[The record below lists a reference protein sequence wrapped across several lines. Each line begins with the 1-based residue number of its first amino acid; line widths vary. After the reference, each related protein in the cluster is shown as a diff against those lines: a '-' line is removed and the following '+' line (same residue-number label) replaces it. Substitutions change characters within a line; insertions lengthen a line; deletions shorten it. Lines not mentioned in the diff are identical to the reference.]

1 MSKKTDL
8 NNIDTK
14 FDPKRVSKAGPENDL
29 LLDYESERVVAGRGG
44 LENTV
49 GYNLPPK
56 QNEIRYGKKVD
67 PQRRVHRYHGPGV
80 GLLVCVMLLLVVIA
94 CVGCGGAL
102 WAWDRY
108 AYPYVNLSLPEAFSL
123 ASEMYEVDPDKV
135 VTNPYDPEA
144 DLDSFYA
151 SFKEGMYLSA
161 DCDIT
166 IADIVNAVMPSEGEG
181 EESRVGDDVNAENPD
196 TGSDPLNALLE
207 RLEFDF
213 ERLDRKTNE
222 DLEKEVLEIGDKELA
237 AVLNEAM
244 QTAFEIDQ
252 LVEISQQYAIDFPNL
267 IKVEQVVID
276 GVESV
281 ARQDDTRVLATVS
294 VNIGDNIEGIARNAY
309 ENMLRPSLEESNPD
323 LANTLDG
330 MSGTIISVLSK
341 ILPKMLYLTVA
352 VYPNDPDRAAY
363 VTYNNVEDEGKQELI
378 DKLFQGQYLQMSDV
392 DVNLNGVLDPEENGV
407 SMSIPQIAGSI
418 VANTIA
424 SLNETIML
432 NFTNTEDS
440 NGVFQTK
447 PIEFMLSILGADNI
461 SQGQFLAIMRDVQVP
476 YDRMAAEYEKPEYSD
491 VTLAANLDKFIDGK
505 DANGNIIGTIETT
518 LTSKYYFNNIKKD
531 ANGDD
536 KRVLTAETL
545 FSSIENLMSE
555 DMIKQIEI
563 KNENWKDSDDYPDD
577 YRPDA
582 FKPSADY
589 NALPGLINGYLGTQT
604 EGGIA
609 GMPAKV
615 LKAAYLDNGTTEGAI
630 TLTIKADLLELV
642 KESLESEEGESD
654 PMADLVTQL
663 LPKAIYLNVN
673 YSLDGT
679 SEVTITIN
687 DVDEEYGDG
696 QSAADF
702 ETIFNLLALFGVNLE
717 METESGVIVIDNYDE
732 ICEMVGDTI
741 ASAFEELGMRLGGNL
756 EFKEDEVL
764 FPNIFQV
771 ISANQIFK
779 YSGQGDLGGMGPDE
793 FYDKYGISDEDLY
806 KILKAMYGYDAG
818 DLGADDLNAGIN
830 NVKSEL
836 DSKYYVTLAS
846 ENAEDLFNE
855 IIGLKEDFGKLRV
868 NNDDA
873 VGDEKARY
881 MVQDQRDTQ
890 DLYPLLDA
898 TDIAAL
904 IEGSGKLNMA
914 SISILTDTGITR
926 STIERDDADKDR
938 IVFEVTGKVN
948 AEADGA
954 SDAKMYAPLFPEKM
968 SVIVTITEG
977 ETEFETSVNLNGIE
991 DDLTT
996 KTMFFVARLSGNDMT
1011 KESVEEDVSEQINQA
1026 FDSLTSDG
1034 AVTLDIDGTN
1044 KNVRLGN
1051 VFEVA
1056 IAAIWEEE
1064 DGPIFEDSRP
1074 DELFRSTIKALWA
1087 GLDGYGQ
1094 ANGENIKALGYTE
1107 KIAPFYLEEAS
1118 IPGTEVTVKGNTRI
1132 SDAFIGSQFATED
1145 NMKQIADALGINY
1158 TNEETKEANISVA
1171 QTYILPANASNADQE
1186 GEADR
1191 YQAIVKHF
1199 DGTGLIVTNDNYGD
1213 MIFTLEL
1220 SREAFKGVTNEKGEL
1235 MMIDPNMMHFVPE
1248 SMYVSAGITISSEGL
1263 NSENVRLVVNTLTSR
1278 EQEVLIDMMSRF
1290 NIDIGK
1296 LFGGESGE
1304 GETSFAE
1311 QIANTTI
1318 VEITNEDLGDQ
1329 ISVVDINI
1337 PVTVGMLFGYVGGDS
1352 GDNTKFSSYIE
1363 TDLSRDEEYKDN
1375 YIYWDYTGD
1384 YSNVTEDDKDRFIN
1398 RVLPTVYNVGLGYLI
1413 YNLTETVEIPNIGG

>member
-29 LLDYESERVVAGRGG
+29 LLDYESERVVAGKGG

-56 QNEIRYGKKVD
+56 QSEIRYGKKVD

-94 CVGCGGAL
+94 CVGCGSAL

-166 IADIVNAVMPSEGEG
+166 IADIVNAVMPSKGEG

-213 ERLDRKTNE
+213 DRLDKQTNE

-252 LVEISQQYAIDFPNL
+252 LVEISEQYAIDFPNL

-309 ENMLRPSLEESNPD
+309 DNILRPQIAESKPD
-323 LANTLDG
+323 LAGTLDG
-330 MSGTIISVLSK
+330 MSGTIISVLKK
-341 ILPKMLYLTVA
+341 ILPDMLYLTVA
-352 VYPNDPDRAAY
+352 VYPNDTDRAAY

-407 SMSIPQIAGSI
+407 SMSIPQIAGGI

-476 YDRMAAEYEKPEYSD
+476 YDRMAEEYPDVDDGDEYSD
-491 VTLAANLDKFIDGK
+491 VALAANLDKFIDGEGVK
-505 DANGNIIGTIETT
+505 GT
-518 LTSKYYFNNIKKD
+518 LTSQYYFDNTD
-531 ANGDD
+531 ENGE
-536 KRVLTAETL
+536 RVLTAETL
-545 FSSIENLMSE
+545 FDNIQDLMSE
-555 DMIKQIEI
+555 DMIKQIKI
-563 KNENWKDSDDYPDD
+563 ADKENWNKGDDYV
-577 YRPDA
+577 YDA
-582 FKPSADY
+582 DEFKPVADY

-615 LKAAYLDNGTTEGAI
+615 LKAAYLDNGTTKGAV
-630 TLTIKADLLELV
+630 TLTIKADLLALV
-642 KESLESEEGESD
+642 EESLGGEEEGESD

-741 ASAFEELGMRLGGNL
+741 ASAFDELGVRLGGTL
-756 EFKEDEVL
+756 EFTKDNVL

-771 ISANQIFK
+771 ISANEIFS
-779 YSGQGDLGGMGPDE
+779 YSYDPQLAEEMTKEEFEETYAIDDE
-793 FYDKYGISDEDLY
+793 QLY
-806 KILKAMYGYDAG
+806 TILDAMYGYETTG
-818 DLGADDLNAGIN
+818 SDLGEDIA
-830 NVKSEL
+830 NVKSQL
-836 DSKYYVTLAS
+836 DKKYYVNLTS
-846 ENAEDLFNE
+846 ENAEGLFDE
-855 IIGLKEDFGKLRV
+855 IKTLKTNLGKLRV
-868 NNDDA
+868 SSDGVQD
-873 VGDEKARY
+873 GKTY
-881 MVQDQRDTQ
+881 MVQDTTPIG
-890 DLYPLLDA
+890 DLDPLFNA

-904 IEGSGKLNMA
+904 IKGSGKLDMA
-914 SISILTDTGITR
+914 SISLLTDTVITS
-926 STIERDDADKDR
+926 STIENVGGKDR
-938 IVFEVTGKVN
+938 IVFEVTGEVN
-948 AEADGA
+948 AEAEGVDPSA
-954 SDAKMYAPLFPEKM
+954 AKYKPLFPTNM
-968 SVIVTITEG
+968 SVFVTITEG
-977 ETEFETSVNLNGIE
+977 ATEFETSVNLNGIE
-991 DDLTT
+991 DDLMT
-996 KTMFFVARLSGNDMT
+996 KTMFFVARLSGKNDMT
-1011 KESVEEDVSEQINQA
+1011 KESVEEDISTDINDA
-1026 FDSLTSDG
+1026 FDSLTSGG

-1056 IAAIWEEE
+1056 TAAIWEEE
-1064 DGPIFEDSRP
+1064 DGTISKDRP
-1074 DELFRSTIKALWA
+1074 SDEVFRSTIKALWA

-1094 ANGENIKALGYTE
+1094 ANGEDIKALGYTE
-1107 KIAPFYLEEAS
+1107 KIAPFSVDPIALRAD
-1118 IPGTEVTVKGNTRI
+1118 TRI
-1132 SDAFIGSQFATED
+1132 SDAFIGSQMATDE
-1145 NMKQIADALGINY
+1145 NMSNITDALGI
-1158 TNEETKEANISVA
+1158 TNKDAVSVY
-1171 QTYILPANASNADQE
+1171 QTYIVPSSGTPASPETGYSEEARYNAIKE
-1186 GEADR
+1186 
-1191 YQAIVKHF
+1191 YF
-1199 DGTGLIVTNDNYGD
+1199 DGTGLISGSGSGD
-1213 MIFTLEL
+1213 MLFTLRL
-1220 SREAFKGVTNEKGEL
+1220 GKEALNGVKNSEGEL
-1235 MMIDPNMMHFVPE
+1235 MSISENMQHFVPDF
-1248 SMYVSAGITISSEGL
+1248 MYVSAGITISEEGL
-1263 NSENVRLVVNTLTSR
+1263 NDVRVVINRLKEDEQNTL
-1278 EQEVLIDMMSRF
+1278 QDMLRRF
-1290 NIDIGK
+1290 GVDIAG
-1296 LFGGESGE
+1296 LFGGEDK
-1304 GETSFAE
+1304 TLAN
-1311 QIANTTI
+1311 QIAATPI
-1318 VEITNEDLGDQ
+1318 VKLTNEDAGVQVLPEEG
-1329 ISVVDINI
+1329 IT
-1337 PVTVGMLFGYVGGDS
+1337 VTVGNLFEYAGGTANGTRFVSAITDDLDGQDNSYDS
-1352 GDNTKFSSYIE
+1352 S
-1363 TDLSRDEEYKDN
+1363 
-1375 YIYWDYTGD
+1375 YIYWDYIGD
-1384 YSNVTEDDKDRFIN
+1384 YSGCDDPTKFESGNV
-1398 RVLPTVYNVGLGYLI
+1398 PTVYHVGLGYLYYRI
-1413 YNLTETVEIPNIGG
+1413 DLSGYVPGN

>member
-8 NNIDTK
+8 NNVETK

-29 LLDYESERVVAGRGG
+29 LLDYESERVVAGKGG

-56 QNEIRYGKKVD
+56 QQEIRYGKKVD

-80 GLLVCVMLLLVVIA
+80 GLLVCVMLMLVVIA
-94 CVGCGGAL
+94 CVACGGAL

-108 AYPYVNLSLPEAFSL
+108 AYPYVNLSLPEAVSL

-196 TGSDPLNALLE
+196 TGSDSLNALLE

-213 ERLDRKTNE
+213 DRLDTKTNE

-252 LVEISQQYAIDFPNL
+252 LAEISQQYAIDFPNL

-309 ENMLRPSLEESNPD
+309 DNILRPSIAESKPD
-323 LANTLDG
+323 LAGTLDG
-330 MSGTIISVLSK
+330 MSGTIISVLKK
-341 ILPKMLYLTVA
+341 ILPDMLYLTVA
-352 VYPNDPDRAAY
+352 VYPNDTDRAAY

-407 SMSIPQIAGSI
+407 SMSIPQIAGGI

-476 YDRMAAEYEKPEYSD
+476 YDRMAEEYPDADAGDAYSD

-505 DANGNIIGTIETT
+505 DANGNIIETT
-518 LTSKYYFNNIKKD
+518 LTNKYYFNNIKD
-531 ANGDD
+531 GE
-536 KRVLTAETL
+536 RVLKADTL
-545 FSSIENLMSE
+545 FESIENLMSE
-555 DMIKQIEI
+555 KMIAQITI
-563 KNENWKDSDDYPDD
+563 KDENWKDSGDYDD
-577 YRPDA
+577 PDA
-582 FKPSADY
+582 FKPVADY
-589 NALPGLINGYLGTQT
+589 NAIPGLINGYLGTQT

-615 LKAAYLDNGTTEGAI
+615 LKAAYLDNGTSEGAI
-630 TLTIKADLLELV
+630 TLTIKADLLKLV
-642 KESLESEEGESD
+642 KESLGGEEEGESD

-673 YSLDGT
+673 YSLDGA
-679 SEVTITIN
+679 SDVTITIN

-741 ASAFEELGMRLGGNL
+741 ATAFDELGVRLGGTL
-756 EFKEDEVL
+756 EFTKDNVL

-771 ISANQIFK
+771 ISANETFG
-779 YSGQGDLGGMGPDE
+779 YSNYEAQH
-793 FYDKYGISDEDLY
+793 GISQDKFEKEYAINDKELY
-806 KILKAMYGYDAG
+806 TILKAMYGYEAAG
-818 DLGADDLNAGIN
+818 DGAGLGTDITGVTEEL
-830 NVKSEL
+830 SE
-836 DSKYYVTLAS
+836 KYYVDLESTEAQPLLEELKTLKD
-846 ENAEDLFNE
+846 DLT
-855 IIGLKEDFGKLRV
+855 KLRV
-868 NNDDA
+868 S
-873 VGDEKARY
+873 GSEEGLTY
-881 MVQDQRDTQ
+881 MVQDETSLEQLNPQ
-890 DLYPLLDA
+890 FDA
-898 TDIAAL
+898 KDIAAL
-904 IEGSGKLNMA
+904 IKGSGKLDMKD
-914 SISILTDTGITR
+914 ISILTETVITK
-926 STIERDDADKDR
+926 STIDKDDDDKDR
-938 IVFEVTGKVN
+938 IVFEITGDVN
-948 AEADGA
+948 ADA
-954 SDAKMYAPLFPEKM
+954 SENAKKYARLFPEKM
-968 SVIVTITEG
+968 SVIVTITEEVTNTG
-977 ETEFETSVNLNGIE
+977 ADEAKELVTTYNLNGIE
-991 DDLTT
+991 DDLMK
-996 KTMFFVARLSGNDMT
+996 KTMFFIARLSDNKEMT
-1011 KESVEEDVSEQINQA
+1011 QESIATKIKTEIDDA
-1026 FDSLTSDG
+1026 FASLTSED
-1034 AVTLDIDGTN
+1034 TIELDIDGTDVN
-1044 KNVRLGN
+1044 GEGGHVVLSN
-1051 VFEVA
+1051 VFELATAV
-1056 IAAIWEEE
+1056 IWEEE
-1064 DGPIFEDSRP
+1064 DGTISKDRP
-1074 DELFRSTIKALWA
+1074 SDELFRSTIKALWA
-1087 GLDGYGQ
+1087 RLDGYGQ
-1094 ANGENIKALGYTE
+1094 ANGENIMKLGYTSA
-1107 KIAPFYLEEAS
+1107 IAPFNVNKATYSAD
-1118 IPGTEVTVKGNTRI
+1118 TRI
-1132 SDAFIGSQFATED
+1132 SDAFIGSQMASEE
-1145 NMKQIADALGINY
+1145 NMKQIIDELGI
-1158 TNEETKEANISVA
+1158 TKYDAVSMY
-1171 QTYILPANASNADQE
+1171 QTYILPGSGTPATSE
-1186 GEADR
+1186 LVTGYVEKDR
-1191 YQAIVKHF
+1191 YDEIIEYFK
-1199 DGTGLIVTNDNYGD
+1199 GTDLISGKGD
-1213 MIFTLEL
+1213 MLFTLKL
-1220 SREAFKGVTNEKGEL
+1220 GKDALNGVRNSDGEL
-1235 MMIDPNMMHFVPE
+1235 MSISKDMQHFVPDF
-1248 SMYVSAGITISSEGL
+1248 MYVSAGITISEGGL
-1263 NSENVRLVVNTLTSR
+1263 NDVRVVINRLKEDEQNTL
-1278 EQEVLIDMMSRF
+1278 QDMLIRF
-1290 NIDIGK
+1290 GVDIAG
-1296 LFGGESGE
+1296 LFGGEDK
-1304 GETSFAE
+1304 TLAN
-1311 QIANTTI
+1311 QIAATPI
-1318 VEITNEDLGDQ
+1318 VKLTNEDAGVQVLPEEG
-1329 ISVVDINI
+1329 IT
-1337 PVTVGMLFGYVGGDS
+1337 VTVGKLFEYAGGASNGTRFVSAITDDLD
-1352 GDNTKFSSYIE
+1352 GQDNSYESS
-1363 TDLSRDEEYKDN
+1363 
-1375 YIYWDYTGD
+1375 YIYWDYIGN
-1384 YSNVTEDDKDRFIN
+1384 YDKADPSKFESGTT
-1398 RVLPTVYNVGLGYLI
+1398 PKVYNVGLGYLYYQI
-1413 YNLTETVEIPNIGG
+1413 DFSSYVTGN

>member
-94 CVGCGGAL
+94 CVGCGSAL

-213 ERLDRKTNE
+213 DRLDTKTNE

-309 ENMLRPSLEESNPD
+309 DNILRPQIAESKPD
-323 LANTLDG
+323 LAGTLDG
-330 MSGTIISVLSK
+330 MSGTIISVLKK
-341 ILPKMLYLTVA
+341 ILPDMLYLTVA
-352 VYPNDPDRAAY
+352 VYPNDTDRAAY

-407 SMSIPQIAGSI
+407 SMSIPQIAGGI

-476 YDRMAAEYEKPEYSD
+476 YDRMAEQYPDVDDDDLYSD

-505 DANGNIIGTIETT
+505 DAKGNIIETT
-518 LTSKYYFNNIKKD
+518 LTNKYYFD
-531 ANGDD
+531 NGEDD
-536 KRVLTAETL
+536 ERVLTAKTL

-555 DMIKQIEI
+555 EMIARINI
-563 KNENWKDSDDYPDD
+563 KNENWNDSDDYPDD
-577 YRPDA
+577 YESGA

-589 NALPGLINGYLGTQT
+589 NAIPGLINGYLGTQT
-604 EGGIA
+604 EEGIA

-630 TLTIKADLLELV
+630 TLTIKADLLKLV
-642 KESLESEEGESD
+642 EESLGGEEEGESD

-741 ASAFEELGMRLGGNL
+741 ASAFDELGERLGGNL
-756 EFKEDEVL
+756 EFTEDNVR

-771 ISANQIFK
+771 ISANEIFG
-779 YSGQGDLGGMGPDE
+779 YSNYEAQQ
-793 FYDKYGISDEDLY
+793 GISQDKFEKEYAIDDKDLY
-806 KILKAMYGYDAG
+806 TILKAMYGYDAG
-818 DLGADDLNAGIN
+818 DLGANDLNAGIN

-836 DSKYYVTLAS
+836 DSKYYVTLTS
-846 ENAEDLFNE
+846 DNAEDLFNE
-855 IIGLKEDFGKLRV
+855 IIGLKEDFGKLRIS
-868 NNDDA
+868 
-873 VGDEKARY
+873 GSEEGLTY
-881 MVQDQRDTQ
+881 MVQDETSLEQ
-890 DLYPLLDA
+890 LNPKFDA
-898 TDIAAL
+898 KDIAAL
-904 IEGSGKLNMA
+904 IKGSGKLDMA
-914 SISILTDTGITR
+914 SISILTKTVITK
-926 STIERDDADKDR
+926 STIDKDVDDKDR
-938 IVFEVTGKVN
+938 IVFEVTGDVN
-948 AEADGA
+948 ADA
-954 SDAKMYAPLFPEKM
+954 SENAKKYEQLFPEKM
-968 SVIVTITEG
+968 SVIVTITEEVTNTG
-977 ETEFETSVNLNGIE
+977 ADEAKELATTYNLNGIE
-991 DDLTT
+991 DDLMT
-996 KTMFFVARLSGNDMT
+996 KTMFFIARLSGNRDMT
-1011 KESVEEDVSEQINQA
+1011 KENVEEDISEQIKEA
-1026 FDSLTSDG
+1026 FGSLTSDG

-1044 KNVRLGN
+1044 KNVMLGN

-1056 IAAIWEEE
+1056 TAAIWEE
-1064 DGPIFEDSRP
+1064 DGTISKDRP
-1074 DELFRSTIKALWA
+1074 SDDEFRSTIKALWA
-1087 GLDGYGQ
+1087 GLDGYDDKY
-1094 ANGENIKALGYTE
+1094 ANGAGIKDLNYDVETAKFSVNLRDLM
-1107 KIAPFYLEEAS
+1107 PNS
-1118 IPGTEVTVKGNTRI
+1118 VTVTGSTMI
-1132 SDAFIGSQFATED
+1132 SDAFIGSQLASEE
-1145 NMKQIADALGINY
+1145 NIGKIASALKVYSGGISLY
-1158 TNEETKEANISVA
+1158 QS
-1171 QTYILPANASNADQE
+1171 YILPVSGD
-1186 GEADR
+1186 EAESEYKER
-1191 YQAIVKHF
+1191 YDAIVSYFGKDGMQLIDDGSANLLFTFMMTKDAFELEETGNIAAFIPDEMYLSAAISATENSEIGDIKVSINNLDDTQLGYVAYVLEKAGYASGGEGQSAGVFGGDYAELAEEIKEIKLVELKKEEIVEKIPGYEIEGF
-1199 DGTGLIVTNDNYGD
+1199 DEGLIVRVKDLFSADGTMKFAYQITDDIAEEDQAENYIYQD
-1213 MIFTLEL
+1213 
-1220 SREAFKGVTNEKGEL
+1220 
-1235 MMIDPNMMHFVPE
+1235 
-1248 SMYVSAGITISSEGL
+1248 YVGRQVALGYLAYSYEDTF
-1263 NSENVRLVVNTLTSR
+1263 TLTS
-1278 EQEVLIDMMSRF
+1278 S
-1290 NIDIGK
+1290 
-1296 LFGGESGE
+1296 GGEGQ
-1304 GETSFAE
+1304 G
-1311 QIANTTI
+1311 
-1318 VEITNEDLGDQ
+1318 
-1329 ISVVDINI
+1329 
-1337 PVTVGMLFGYVGGDS
+1337 
-1352 GDNTKFSSYIE
+1352 
-1363 TDLSRDEEYKDN
+1363 
-1375 YIYWDYTGD
+1375 
-1384 YSNVTEDDKDRFIN
+1384 
-1398 RVLPTVYNVGLGYLI
+1398 
-1413 YNLTETVEIPNIGG
+1413 

>member
-213 ERLDRKTNE
+213 DRLDRKTNE

-309 ENMLRPSLEESNPD
+309 DNILRPQIAESKPD
-323 LANTLDG
+323 LAGTLDG
-330 MSGTIISVLSK
+330 MSGTIISVLKK
-341 ILPKMLYLTVA
+341 ILPDMLYLTVA
-352 VYPNDPDRAAY
+352 VYPNDTDRAAY

-378 DKLFQGQYLQMSDV
+378 DKLFQGQYLQMTDV

-407 SMSIPQIAGSI
+407 SMSIPQIAGGI

-476 YDRMAAEYEKPEYSD
+476 YDRMAEEYPDADAGDAYSD
-491 VTLAANLDKFIDGK
+491 VALAANLDKFIDGEGVK
-505 DANGNIIGTIETT
+505 GT
-518 LTSKYYFNNIKKD
+518 LTSQYYFDNTD
-531 ANGDD
+531 ENGE
-536 KRVLTAETL
+536 RVLTAETL
-545 FSSIENLMSE
+545 FDNIQDLMSE
-555 DMIKQIEI
+555 DMIKQIKI
-563 KNENWKDSDDYPDD
+563 ANKENWNKGDDYV
-577 YRPDA
+577 YDA
-582 FKPSADY
+582 DEFKPVADY

-615 LKAAYLDNGTTEGAI
+615 LKAAYLDNGTTGAI
-630 TLTIKADLLELV
+630 TLTIKADLLALV
-642 KESLESEEGESD
+642 EESLGGEEEGESD

-741 ASAFEELGMRLGGNL
+741 ASAFDELGVRLGGNL
-756 EFKEDEVL
+756 EFTEDNVL

-771 ISANQIFK
+771 ISANEIFS
-779 YSGQGDLGGMGPDE
+779 YSYDPQLAEEMTKEE
-793 FYDKYGISDEDLY
+793 FEETYAIDDAELY
-806 KILKAMYGYDAG
+806 TILDAMYGYETTG
-818 DLGADDLNAGIN
+818 SDLGENIA

-836 DSKYYVTLAS
+836 DKKYYVNLTS
-846 ENAEDLFNE
+846 ENAEGLFEE
-855 IIGLKEDFGKLRV
+855 IEGLKTHLGKLRI
-868 NNDDA
+868 NNDGA
-873 VGDEKARY
+873 VGDDKARY
-881 MVQDQRDTQ
+881 MVQDSRETK
-890 DLYPLLDA
+890 DLYPLLNA

-904 IEGSGKLNMA
+904 IKGSRKLDMA
-914 SISILTDTGITR
+914 SISILTETVITS
-926 STIERDDADKDR
+926 STIENVGGKDR
-938 IVFEVTGKVN
+938 IVFEVTGTVN
-948 AEADGA
+948 AEAEGVDPSA
-954 SDAKMYAPLFPEKM
+954 AKYKPLFPTNM
-968 SVIVTITEG
+968 SVFVTITEG

-991 DDLTT
+991 DDLMT
-996 KTMFFVARLSGNDMT
+996 KTMFFVARLSGNRDMT
-1011 KESVEEDVSEQINQA
+1011 KKNVEEDISTDINDA

-1056 IAAIWEEE
+1056 TAAIWEEE
-1064 DGPIFEDSRP
+1064 DGTISDARP
-1074 DELFRSTIKALWA
+1074 SDVLFRSTIKALWA

-1094 ANGENIKALGYTE
+1094 ANGEDIKALGYTAR
-1107 KIAPFYLEEAS
+1107 IAPFYLETADLS
-1118 IPGTEVTVKGNTRI
+1118 GTEVTVKGNTRI

-1145 NMKQIADALGINY
+1145 NMTKIAEALGINY
-1158 TNEETKEANISVA
+1158 TNEETGEANISVA

-1191 YQAIVKHF
+1191 YQAIVDHF
-1199 DGTGLIVTNDNYGD
+1199 GGTGLIVTDEYGD
-1213 MIFTLEL
+1213 MIFTLKL
-1220 SREAFKGVTNEKGEL
+1220 SQEAFKGVTNEDGEL
-1235 MMIDPNMMHFVPE
+1235 MTIDPNMMHFVPE
-1248 SMYVSAGITISSEGL
+1248 SMYISAGITISSEGL
-1263 NSENVRLVVNTLTSR
+1263 SSENVRLVVNTLTSG

-1318 VEITNEDLGDQ
+1318 VEITSADVPQLG
-1329 ISVVDINI
+1329 SYSI
-1337 PVTVGMLFGYVGGDS
+1337 PVTVGMLFGYVGGDN
-1352 GDNTKFSSYIE
+1352 GDNTKFSSHIE
-1363 TDLSRDEEYKDN
+1363 TDLSTEEKYKDN
-1375 YIYWDYTGD
+1375 YIWWDYTGD
-1384 YSNVTEDDKDRFIN
+1384 YSNVTEDDKDRFVGG
-1398 RVLPTVYNVGLGYLI
+1398 VLPTDVKQVGLGYLI
-1413 YNLTETVEIPNIGG
+1413 YNLTETVDIPNIGG

>member
-29 LLDYESERVVAGRGG
+29 LLDYESERVVAGKGG

-56 QNEIRYGKKVD
+56 QSEIRYGKKVD

-94 CVGCGGAL
+94 CVGCGSAL

-213 ERLDRKTNE
+213 DRLDKQTNE

-309 ENMLRPSLEESNPD
+309 DNILRPQIAESKPD
-323 LANTLDG
+323 LAGTLDG
-330 MSGTIISVLSK
+330 MSGTIISVLKK
-341 ILPKMLYLTVA
+341 ILPDMLYLTVA
-352 VYPNDPDRAAY
+352 VYPNDTDRAAY

-378 DKLFQGQYLQMSDV
+378 DKLFQGQYLQMTDV

-407 SMSIPQIAGSI
+407 SMSIPQIAGGI

-476 YDRMAAEYEKPEYSD
+476 YDRMAEEYPDADDGDAYSN
-491 VTLAANLDKFIDGK
+491 VTLAANLDKFIDGEGVK
-505 DANGNIIGTIETT
+505 GT
-518 LTSKYYFNNIKKD
+518 LTSQYYFDNTD
-531 ANGDD
+531 ETGA
-536 KRVLTAETL
+536 RVLTAETL
-545 FSSIENLMSE
+545 FDNIQDLMSE
-555 DMIKQIEI
+555 DMIKQIKI
-563 KNENWKDSDDYPDD
+563 ADKENWNKGDDYV
-577 YRPDA
+577 YDA
-582 FKPSADY
+582 DEFKPVADY

-642 KESLESEEGESD
+642 KESLGGEEKGESD

-741 ASAFEELGMRLGGNL
+741 ASAFDELGVRLGGNL
-756 EFKEDEVL
+756 EFTEDNVL

-771 ISANQIFK
+771 ISANEIFS
-779 YSGQGDLGGMGPDE
+779 YSYDPQLAEEMTKEE
-793 FYDKYGISDEDLY
+793 FEETYAIDDAELY
-806 KILKAMYGYDAG
+806 TILDAMYGYETTG
-818 DLGADDLNAGIN
+818 SDLGKDIA

-836 DSKYYVTLAS
+836 DKKYYVNLTS
-846 ENAEDLFNE
+846 VNAEGLLDE
-855 IIGLKEDFGKLRV
+855 IKTLKKNLGKLRV
-868 NNDDA
+868 SSNGVQD
-873 VGDEKARY
+873 GKTY
-881 MVQDQRDTQ
+881 MVQDTTPIG
-890 DLYPLLDA
+890 DLDPLLNA

-904 IEGSGKLNMA
+904 IKGSGKLDMA
-914 SISILTDTGITR
+914 SISILTETVITS
-926 STIERDDADKDR
+926 STIEKDDAGSKDR

-948 AEADGA
+948 AEAEGVDA
-954 SDAKMYAPLFPEKM
+954 SAAKYKPLFPEKM
-968 SVIVTITEG
+968 SVIVTITE
-977 ETEFETSVNLNGIE
+977 ETAQFDTSVNLNGIE
-991 DDLTT
+991 DDLMT
-996 KTMFFVARLSGNDMT
+996 KTMFFVARLSGKNDMT
-1011 KESVEEDVSEQINQA
+1011 KESVEEDISTDINDA
-1026 FDSLTSDG
+1026 FDSLTSGG

-1056 IAAIWEEE
+1056 TAAIWEEE
-1064 DGPIFEDSRP
+1064 DGTISDARP
-1074 DELFRSTIKALWA
+1074 SDVLFRSTIKELWA
-1087 GLDGYGQ
+1087 GLDGYDQ
-1094 ANGENIKALGYTE
+1094 ANGEDIKALGYTE
-1107 KIAPFYLEEAS
+1107 KIAPFSVNPIALSAD
-1118 IPGTEVTVKGNTRI
+1118 TRI
-1132 SDAFIGSQFATED
+1132 SDAFIGSQMATDE
-1145 NMKQIADALGINY
+1145 NMSNITDALGI
-1158 TNEETKEANISVA
+1158 TNKDAVSVY
-1171 QTYILPANASNADQE
+1171 QTYIVPGSGTPASSQNGYSE
-1186 GEADR
+1186 EAR
-1191 YQAIVKHF
+1191 YNEIKEYF
-1199 DGTGLIVTNDNYGD
+1199 DGTGLISGSGD
-1213 MIFTLEL
+1213 MLFTLRL
-1220 SREAFKGVTNEKGEL
+1220 GKDALNGVMNSEGEL
-1235 MMIDPNMMHFVPE
+1235 MSISENMQHFVPDF
-1248 SMYVSAGITISSEGL
+1248 MYVSAGITISEEGL
-1263 NSENVRLVVNTLTSR
+1263 NDVRVVINRLEQGEQNVL
-1278 EQEVLIDMMSRF
+1278 QDMLARF
-1290 NIDIGK
+1290 GVDIAG
-1296 LFGGESGE
+1296 LFGGEDTTLANKIA
-1304 GETSFAE
+1304 ETP
-1311 QIANTTI
+1311 I
-1318 VEITNEDLGDQ
+1318 VTLTQDEVAGLPAP
-1329 ISVVDINI
+1329 ISV
-1337 PVTVGMLFGYVGGDS
+1337 TVRDLFNYAGGTANGTRFVS
-1352 GDNTKFSSYIE
+1352 GITADLDGQDNSYESS
-1363 TDLSRDEEYKDN
+1363 
-1375 YIYWDYTGD
+1375 YIYWDYSGD
-1384 YSNVTEDDKDRFIN
+1384 YSGCDDPTKFESGNV
-1398 RVLPTVYNVGLGYLI
+1398 PTVYHVGLGYLYYSI
-1413 YNLTETVEIPNIGG
+1413 DFSSYVTGN

>member
-56 QNEIRYGKKVD
+56 QKEIRYGKKVD

-213 ERLDRKTNE
+213 DRLDTKTNE

-309 ENMLRPSLEESNPD
+309 DNILRPQIAESKPD
-323 LANTLDG
+323 LAGTLDG
-330 MSGTIISVLSK
+330 MSGTIISVLKK
-341 ILPKMLYLTVA
+341 ILPKTLYLTVA
-352 VYPNDPDRAAY
+352 VYPNDTDRAAY

-407 SMSIPQIAGSI
+407 SMSIPQIAGGI

-476 YDRMAAEYEKPEYSD
+476 YDRMAAEYPDVAAGDLYSD

-505 DANGNIIGTIETT
+505 DANGNIIETT
-518 LTSKYYFNNIKKD
+518 LTNKYYFNNIKD
-531 ANGDD
+531 EETGE
-536 KRVLTAETL
+536 RVLTAKTL

-555 DMIKQIEI
+555 EMIKQIEI
-563 KNENWKDSDDYPDD
+563 KKGNWKDSGGYYADE
-577 YRPDA
+577 
-582 FKPSADY
+582 FKPVADY

-604 EGGIA
+604 EEGIA

-615 LKAAYLDNGTTEGAI
+615 LKAAYLDNGTTKAV
-630 TLTIKADLLELV
+630 TLTIKADLLKLV
-642 KESLESEEGESD
+642 EESLGGEEEGESD

-687 DVDEEYGDG
+687 DVDEEYGAG

-741 ASAFEELGMRLGGNL
+741 ASAFEELGERLGGNL
-756 EFKEDEVL
+756 EFTEDNVL

-779 YSGQGDLGGMGPDE
+779 YSEQGDLGGMGPDE

-806 KILKAMYGYDAG
+806 KILKAMYGYEAG

-836 DSKYYVTLAS
+836 DSKYYVNLTS
-846 ENAEDLFNE
+846 ENAEGLFNE
-855 IIGLKEDFGKLRV
+855 IIGLKKDFSKLRV
-868 NNDDA
+868 NDDDA
-873 VGDEKARY
+873 VGDDKAKY
-881 MVQDQRDTQ
+881 MVQDPRETK

-904 IEGSGKLNMA
+904 IKGSGKLDMA
-914 SISILTDTGITR
+914 SISILTKTVITK
-926 STIERDDADKDR
+926 STIDKDVDGKDR
-938 IVFEVTGKVN
+938 IVFEVTGDVN
-948 AEADGA
+948 ADA
-954 SDAKMYAPLFPEKM
+954 SENAKKYEQLFPTNM

-991 DDLTT
+991 DDLMT
-996 KTMFFVARLSGNDMT
+996 KTMFFVARLSGKNDMT
-1011 KESVEEDVSEQINQA
+1011 KENVEEDISEQINQA
-1026 FDSLTSDG
+1026 FDLLTSDG

-1087 GLDGYGQ
+1087 GLDGYDQ
-1094 ANGENIKALGYTE
+1094 ANGEDIKALGYTE
-1107 KIAPFYLEEAS
+1107 RIAPFSVDPIALSAD
-1118 IPGTEVTVKGNTRI
+1118 TRI
-1132 SDAFIGSQFATED
+1132 SDAFIGSQMATDE
-1145 NMKQIADALGINY
+1145 NMSNITDALGI
-1158 TNEETKEANISVA
+1158 TNKGAVSVY
-1171 QTYILPANASNADQE
+1171 QTYIIPGSGTPASPE
-1186 GEADR
+1186 TGYSEEAR
-1191 YQAIVKHF
+1191 YNEIKEYF
-1199 DGTGLIVTNDNYGD
+1199 DGTGLISGSGD
-1213 MIFTLEL
+1213 MLFTLRL
-1220 SREAFKGVTNEKGEL
+1220 GKDALNGVMNSEGEL
-1235 MMIDPNMMHFVPE
+1235 MSISENMQHFVPDF
-1248 SMYVSAGITISSEGL
+1248 MYVSAGITISEEGL
-1263 NSENVRLVVNTLTSR
+1263 NDVRIVINRLDAD
-1278 EQEVLIDMMSRF
+1278 EQRVLQDMLARF
-1290 NIDIGK
+1290 GVDIAG
-1296 LFGGESGE
+1296 LFGGEDTTLADE
-1304 GETSFAE
+1304 
-1311 QIANTTI
+1311 IAATPI
-1318 VEITNEDLGDQ
+1318 VTLTQDEVTGLPEPIT
-1329 ISVVDINI
+1329 
-1337 PVTVGMLFGYVGGDS
+1337 VTVRALFDYAGGKDGGTRFASAITDDLKGQDS
-1352 GDNTKFSSYIE
+1352 SNNPEYESS
-1363 TDLSRDEEYKDN
+1363 
-1375 YIYWDYTGD
+1375 YIYWDYIGD
-1384 YSNVTEDDKDRFIN
+1384 YSNVTEDDKDRF
-1398 RVLPTVYNVGLGYLI
+1398 VGGELPTVYNVGLGYLYYSI
-1413 YNLTETVEIPNIGG
+1413 DLSGYVPGN

>member
-29 LLDYESERVVAGRGG
+29 LLDYESERVVAGKGG

-56 QNEIRYGKKVD
+56 EKEIRYGKKVD

-196 TGSDPLNALLE
+196 TGSDALNALLE

-252 LVEISQQYAIDFPNL
+252 LAEISQQYAIDFPNL

-309 ENMLRPSLEESNPD
+309 DNILRPQIAESKPD
-323 LANTLDG
+323 LAGTLDG
-330 MSGTIISVLSK
+330 MSGTIISVLKK

-352 VYPNDPDRAAY
+352 VYPNDTDSAAY

-476 YDRMAAEYEKPEYSD
+476 YDRMAEEYEKPEYSD
-491 VTLAANLDKFIDGK
+491 ATLAANLDKFIDGE
-505 DANGNIIGTIETT
+505 GVEGT
-518 LTSKYYFNNIKKD
+518 LTSQYYFNNIK
-531 ANGDD
+531 DD

-545 FSSIENLMSE
+545 FDNIQDLMSE

-563 KNENWKDSDDYPDD
+563 ADKENWNKGDDYV
-577 YRPDA
+577 YDA
-582 FKPSADY
+582 NEFKPVADY

-630 TLTIKADLLELV
+630 TLTIKADLLALV
-642 KESLESEEGESD
+642 EESLESEEGESD

-756 EFKEDEVL
+756 EFTEDNVL

-771 ISANQIFK
+771 ISANEIFSYSYDPELAESMTQQEFEEK
-779 YSGQGDLGGMGPDE
+779 YAIDDAE
-793 FYDKYGISDEDLY
+793 LY
-806 KILKAMYGYDAG
+806 TILDAMYGYETTG
-818 DLGADDLNAGIN
+818 SDLGDNIA

-836 DSKYYVTLAS
+836 DTKYYVNLTS
-846 ENAEDLFNE
+846 ENAEGL
-855 IIGLKEDFGKLRV
+855 LKEIKELKTNLGKLRI
-868 NNDDA
+868 NNDGAAD
-873 VGDEKARY
+873 DKTY
-881 MVQDQRDTQ
+881 MVQDNAEIG
-890 DLYPLLDA
+890 DLDPLLNA

-904 IEGSGKLNMA
+904 IKGSGKLNMA
-914 SISILTDTGITR
+914 RISILTDTVITS
-926 STIERDDADKDR
+926 STIDKDDADNKDR
-938 IVFEVTGKVN
+938 IVFEVTGEVN
-948 AEADGA
+948 REAEGVG
-954 SDAKMYAPLFPEKM
+954 KYKPLFPDYM

-977 ETEFETSVNLNGIE
+977 ETEFETSVNLNAIGDE
-991 DDLTT
+991 LMT
-996 KTMFFVARLSGNDMT
+996 KTMFFVARLSGKNDMT
-1011 KESVEEDVSEQINQA
+1011 KESVEEDISTDINDA

-1044 KNVRLGN
+1044 GNVRLGN

-1056 IAAIWEEE
+1056 TAAIWEEKDGTISE
-1064 DGPIFEDSRP
+1064 DRP
-1074 DELFRSTIKALWA
+1074 TDEVFRSTIKALWA
-1087 GLDGYGQ
+1087 GLDGYDQ
-1094 ANGENIKALGYTE
+1094 ANGEDIKALGYTAR
-1107 KIAPFYLEEAS
+1107 IAPFYLERYDLSAT
-1118 IPGTEVTVKGNTRI
+1118 GVTVTGNTRI

-1145 NMKQIADALGINY
+1145 NMKKIAGALGINY

-1171 QTYILPANASNADQE
+1171 QTYILPANADNADQD
-1186 GEADR
+1186 EADR
-1191 YQAIVKHF
+1191 YKAIVDYF
-1199 DGTGLIVTNDNYGD
+1199 DGTGLIVTDDYGD

-1220 SREAFKGVTNEKGEL
+1220 SQEAFKGVTNENGEV
-1235 MMIDPNMMHFVPE
+1235 MTIDPNMMHFVPE

-1263 NSENVRLVVNTLTSR
+1263 NSENVRLVVNTLTSD
-1278 EQEVLIDMMSRF
+1278 EQGVLIDMMSRF

-1311 QIANTTI
+1311 QIADTTI
-1318 VEITNEDLGDQ
+1318 VEITSADVPQLG
-1329 ISVVDINI
+1329 SYSI
-1337 PVTVGMLFGYVGGDS
+1337 PVTVGMLFGYVGGDN
-1352 GDNTKFSSYIE
+1352 GDNTKFSSHIK
-1363 TDLSRDEEYKDN
+1363 TDLSTEEKYKDN

-1384 YSNVTEDDKDRFIN
+1384 YTGVKEVDKDRF
-1398 RVLPTVYNVGLGYLI
+1398 VDSELPTGVKQVGLGYLI
-1413 YNLTETVEIPNIGG
+1413 YNLTETVDIPYIGG

>member
-56 QNEIRYGKKVD
+56 QKEIRYGKKVD

-94 CVGCGGAL
+94 CVGCGSAL

-213 ERLDRKTNE
+213 DRLDTKTNE

-309 ENMLRPSLEESNPD
+309 DNILRPQIAESKPD
-323 LANTLDG
+323 LAGTLDG
-330 MSGTIISVLSK
+330 MSGTIISVLKK
-341 ILPKMLYLTVA
+341 ILPDMLYLTVA
-352 VYPNDPDRAAY
+352 VYPNDTDRAAY

-392 DVNLNGVLDPEENGV
+392 DVNLNGVLDPEENG
-407 SMSIPQIAGSI
+407 IPQIAGGI

-476 YDRMAAEYEKPEYSD
+476 YDRMAAEYPDVDDDDAYSD

-630 TLTIKADLLELV
+630 TLTIKADLLALV
-642 KESLESEEGESD
+642 EESLGGEEEGESD

-818 DLGADDLNAGIN
+818 DLNAGIN

-836 DSKYYVTLAS
+836 DSKYYVNLTS
-846 ENAEDLFNE
+846 ENAEGLFNE
-855 IIGLKEDFGKLRV
+855 IIGLKEDFSKLRV

-873 VGDEKARY
+873 VGDDKARY
-881 MVQDQRDTQ
+881 MVQDPRETK

-926 STIERDDADKDR
+926 STIDKDVDGKDR
-938 IVFEVTGKVN
+938 IVFEVTGRFN
-948 AEADGA
+948 SEADGA
-954 SDAKMYAPLFPEKM
+954 SDAKMYAPLFPEEM

>member
-29 LLDYESERVVAGRGG
+29 LLDYESERVVAGKGG

-56 QNEIRYGKKVD
+56 QSEIRYGKKVD

-94 CVGCGGAL
+94 CVGCGSAL

-213 ERLDRKTNE
+213 DRLDTKTNE

-252 LVEISQQYAIDFPNL
+252 LAEISQQYAIDFPNL

-309 ENMLRPSLEESNPD
+309 DNILRPQIAESKPD
-323 LANTLDG
+323 LAGTLDG
-330 MSGTIISVLSK
+330 MSGTIISVLKK
-341 ILPKMLYLTVA
+341 ILPDMLYLTVA
-352 VYPNDPDRAAY
+352 VYPNDTDRAAY

-378 DKLFQGQYLQMSDV
+378 DKLFQGQYLQMTDV

-407 SMSIPQIAGSI
+407 SMSIPQIAGGI

-476 YDRMAAEYEKPEYSD
+476 YDRMAEEYPDVDDGDAYSN

-505 DANGNIIGTIETT
+505 DANGNDLKGT
-518 LTSKYYFNNIKKD
+518 LTSKYYFNNIK
-531 ANGDD
+531 DD

-545 FSSIENLMSE
+545 FDNIQDLMSE

-563 KNENWKDSDDYPDD
+563 ADKENWNKGDDYV
-577 YRPDA
+577 YDA
-582 FKPSADY
+582 DEFKPVADY

-615 LKAAYLDNGTTEGAI
+615 LKAAYLDNGTTKGAI
-630 TLTIKADLLELV
+630 TLTIKADLLALV
-642 KESLESEEGESD
+642 KESLGGEEEGESD

-741 ASAFEELGMRLGGNL
+741 ASAFDELGVRLGGTL
-756 EFKEDEVL
+756 EFTKDNVL

-771 ISANQIFK
+771 ISANEIFS
-779 YSGQGDLGGMGPDE
+779 YSYDPQLAEEMTKEE
-793 FYDKYGISDEDLY
+793 FEETYAIDDAELY
-806 KILKAMYGYDAG
+806 TILDAMYGYETTG
-818 DLGADDLNAGIN
+818 SDLGKNIA

-836 DSKYYVTLAS
+836 DKKYYVNLTS
-846 ENAEDLFNE
+846 ENAEGLLDE
-855 IIGLKEDFGKLRV
+855 IKTLKKNLGKLRV
-868 NNDDA
+868 SSNGVQD
-873 VGDEKARY
+873 GKTY
-881 MVQDQRDTQ
+881 MVQDRTPIG
-890 DLYPLLDA
+890 DLDPLLNA

-904 IEGSGKLNMA
+904 IKGSGKLDMA
-914 SISILTDTGITR
+914 SISILTETVITS
-926 STIERDDADKDR
+926 STIEKDDAGSKDR

-948 AEADGA
+948 PEAEGVDPSA
-954 SDAKMYAPLFPEKM
+954 AKYKPLFPTNM
-968 SVIVTITEG
+968 SVFVTITEITEG
-977 ETEFETSVNLNGIE
+977 ATEFETSVNLNGIE
-991 DDLTT
+991 DDLMT
-996 KTMFFVARLSGNDMT
+996 KTMFFVARLSGKNDMT
-1011 KESVEEDVSEQINQA
+1011 KESVEEDISTDINDA
-1026 FDSLTSDG
+1026 FDSLTSGG

-1056 IAAIWEEE
+1056 TAAIWEEE
-1064 DGPIFEDSRP
+1064 DGTISDARP
-1074 DELFRSTIKALWA
+1074 SDVLFRSTIKALWA
-1087 GLDGYGQ
+1087 GLGGYNQ
-1094 ANGENIKALGYTE
+1094 ANGEDIKALGYTA
-1107 KIAPFYLEEAS
+1107 KIAPFSVDPIALRAD
-1118 IPGTEVTVKGNTRI
+1118 TRI
-1132 SDAFIGSQFATED
+1132 SDAFIGSQMATD
-1145 NMKQIADALGINY
+1145 ANMGNITDALGI
-1158 TNEETKEANISVA
+1158 TNKDAVSVY
-1171 QTYILPANASNADQE
+1171 QTYIVPGSGTPASSQTGYSEEARYNAIKE
-1186 GEADR
+1186 
-1191 YQAIVKHF
+1191 YF
-1199 DGTGLIVTNDNYGD
+1199 DGTGLISEKGD
-1213 MIFTLEL
+1213 MLFTLRL
-1220 SREAFKGVTNEKGEL
+1220 GKEALNGVMNSEGEL
-1235 MMIDPNMMHFVPE
+1235 MSISENMQHFVPDF
-1248 SMYVSAGITISSEGL
+1248 MYVSAGITISEEGL
-1263 NSENVRLVVNTLTSR
+1263 NDVRVVINRLEQGEQNVL
-1278 EQEVLIDMMSRF
+1278 QDMLARF
-1290 NIDIGK
+1290 GVDIAG
-1296 LFGGESGE
+1296 LFGGEDMTLANKIA
-1304 GETSFAE
+1304 ETP
-1311 QIANTTI
+1311 I
-1318 VEITNEDLGDQ
+1318 VTLTQDEVAGLPAP
-1329 ISVVDINI
+1329 ISV
-1337 PVTVGMLFGYVGGDS
+1337 TVRDLFNYAGGTANGTRFVSAITDDLNGQDS
-1352 GDNTKFSSYIE
+1352 SNNPEYESS
-1363 TDLSRDEEYKDN
+1363 
-1375 YIYWDYTGD
+1375 YIYWDYIGD
-1384 YSNVTEDDKDRFIN
+1384 YEKADPSKFESSHV
-1398 RVLPTVYNVGLGYLI
+1398 PTVYHVGLGYLYYRI
-1413 YNLTETVEIPNIGG
+1413 DLSDYAPGN

>member
-29 LLDYESERVVAGRGG
+29 LLDYESERVVAGKGG

-56 QNEIRYGKKVD
+56 QKEIRYGKKVD
-67 PQRRVHRYHGPGV
+67 PERRVHRYHGPGV

-196 TGSDPLNALLE
+196 TGSDALNALLE

-252 LVEISQQYAIDFPNL
+252 LAEISQQYAIDFPNL

-309 ENMLRPSLEESNPD
+309 DNILRPQIAESKPD
-323 LANTLDG
+323 LAGTLDG
-330 MSGTIISVLSK
+330 MSGTIISVLKK

-352 VYPNDPDRAAY
+352 VYPNDTDSAAY

-378 DKLFQGQYLQMSDV
+378 DKLFQGQYLQMTDV

-476 YDRMAAEYEKPEYSD
+476 YDRMAEEYPDVEAGDAYSD

-505 DANGNIIGTIETT
+505 DANGNIIETT
-518 LTSKYYFNNIKKD
+518 LTNKYYFNNGE
-531 ANGDD
+531 GDE
-536 KRVLTAETL
+536 RVLTAETL
-545 FSSIENLMSE
+545 FSSIEKLMSE
-555 DMIKQIEI
+555 EMIDRINI
-563 KNENWKDSDDYPDD
+563 KNENWNDSDDYPDD
-577 YRPDA
+577 YKSGD

-589 NALPGLINGYLGTQT
+589 NAIPGLINGYLGTQT

-630 TLTIKADLLELV
+630 TLTIKADLLALV
-642 KESLESEEGESD
+642 EESLESEEGESD

-741 ASAFEELGMRLGGNL
+741 ASAFEEVGMRLGGGL
-756 EFKEDEVL
+756 EFTETAVM

-771 ISANQIFK
+771 ISANEIFG
-779 YSGQGDLGGMGPDE
+779 YSDYEAQQGITQDE
-793 FYDKYGISDEDLY
+793 FEEEYAIDDAELY
-806 KILKAMYGYDAG
+806 TILKAMYGYGTTTDDALEE
-818 DLGADDLNAGIN
+818 DIA

-836 DSKYYVTLAS
+836 DTKYYVNLTS
-846 ENAEDLFNE
+846 ENADDLFGE
-855 IIGLKEDFGKLRV
+855 IIGLKENLGKLRI

-873 VGDEKARY
+873 VDDGKERY
-881 MVQDQRDTQ
+881 MVQDPRDTQ
-890 DLYPLLDA
+890 DLYPLLNA
-898 TDIAAL
+898 KDIAAL
-904 IEGSGKLNMA
+904 IKGSGKLEMA
-914 SISILTDTGITR
+914 SISILTDTVITS
-926 STIERDDADKDR
+926 STIENVKDKDR

-948 AEADGA
+948 PEAEGNAA
-954 SDAKMYAPLFPEKM
+954 QYKPLFPEYM
-968 SVIVTITEG
+968 SVIVTITEVKTEG
-977 ETEFETSVNLNGIE
+977 ETEGKTEFETSVNLNAIGDE
-991 DDLTT
+991 LMT
-996 KTMFFVARLSGNDMT
+996 KTMFFVARLSGKNDMT
-1011 KESVEEDVSEQINQA
+1011 KENVEEDISKDINEA
-1026 FDSLTSDG
+1026 FGSLTSDG
-1034 AVTLDIDGTN
+1034 AVTLDVDGT
-1044 KNVRLGN
+1044 KGNVRLGN

-1056 IAAIWEEE
+1056 TAAIWEEK
-1064 DGPIFEDSRP
+1064 DGTISSERP
-1074 DELFRSTIKALWA
+1074 DDDLFRRTIKALWA
-1087 GLDGYGQ
+1087 GLDGYNQ
-1094 ANGENIKALGYTE
+1094 ANGENIMKLGYTSA
-1107 KIAPFYLEEAS
+1107 IAPFNVNIATYSAD
-1118 IPGTEVTVKGNTRI
+1118 TRI
-1132 SDAFIGSQFATED
+1132 SDAFIGSQMASSE
-1145 NMKQIADALGINY
+1145 NMGNITGALGI
-1158 TNEETKEANISVA
+1158 TNKEAVSVY
-1171 QTYILPANASNADQE
+1171 QTYIIPGSGTPASPQT
-1186 GEADR
+1186 GYSEAAR
-1191 YQAIVKHF
+1191 YNEIKEYF
-1199 DGTGLIVTNDNYGD
+1199 DGTGLISGSGSGD
-1213 MIFTLEL
+1213 MLFTLRL
-1220 SREAFKGVTNEKGEL
+1220 GKDALNGVKKPNSEDEL
-1235 MMIDPNMMHFVPE
+1235 MSISKDMQHFVPDDIF
-1248 SMYVSAGITISSEGL
+1248 VSAGITISEQGL
-1263 NSENVRLVVNTLTSR
+1263 NDVRIVINRLDADEQRVLQDMLARFGVDIAGLYGGEDTTLADKIAETPIVTLT
-1278 EQEVLIDMMSRF
+1278 EKEVSGLPEPISVTVR
-1290 NIDIGK
+1290 K
-1296 LFGGESGE
+1296 LFEYAGGTDGGTRFVSG
-1304 GETSFAE
+1304 
-1311 QIANTTI
+1311 
-1318 VEITNEDLGDQ
+1318 ITEDLGQ
-1329 ISVVDINI
+1329 
-1337 PVTVGMLFGYVGGDS
+1337 
-1352 GDNTKFSSYIE
+1352 DNSYESS
-1363 TDLSRDEEYKDN
+1363 
-1375 YIYWDYTGD
+1375 YIYWDYIGNYD
-1384 YSNVTEDDKDRFIN
+1384 GCDDFTKFESGQA
-1398 RVLPTVYNVGLGYLI
+1398 PTVYHVGLGYLYYSI
-1413 YNLTETVEIPNIGG
+1413 DLSSYVPGN

>member
-29 LLDYESERVVAGRGG
+29 LLDYESERVVAGKGG

-56 QNEIRYGKKVD
+56 QSEIRYGKKVD

-94 CVGCGGAL
+94 CVGCGSAL

-213 ERLDRKTNE
+213 DRLDKQTNE

-309 ENMLRPSLEESNPD
+309 DNILRPQIAESKPD
-323 LANTLDG
+323 LAGTLDG
-330 MSGTIISVLSK
+330 MSGTIISVLKK
-341 ILPKMLYLTVA
+341 ILPDMLYLTVA
-352 VYPNDPDRAAY
+352 VYPNDTDRAAY

-378 DKLFQGQYLQMSDV
+378 DKLFQGQYLQMTDV

-407 SMSIPQIAGSI
+407 SMSIPQIAGGI

-476 YDRMAAEYEKPEYSD
+476 YDRMAEEYPDVEAGDLYSD
-491 VTLAANLDKFIDGK
+491 VTLAANLDKFIDGEGVK
-505 DANGNIIGTIETT
+505 GT
-518 LTSKYYFNNIKKD
+518 LTSQYYFNNINE
-531 ANGDD
+531 AGE
-536 KRVLTAETL
+536 RVLTAETL
-545 FSSIENLMSE
+545 FDNIQDLMSE

-563 KNENWKDSDDYPDD
+563 ADKENWNKGDDYV
-577 YRPDA
+577 YDA
-582 FKPSADY
+582 DEFKPVADY

-615 LKAAYLDNGTTEGAI
+615 LKAAYLDNGTTKGAV
-630 TLTIKADLLELV
+630 TLTIKADLLALV
-642 KESLESEEGESD
+642 EESIGGEEEGESD

-741 ASAFEELGMRLGGNL
+741 ATAFDELGVRLGGTL
-756 EFKEDEVL
+756 EFTKDNVL

-771 ISANQIFK
+771 ISANEIFS
-779 YSGQGDLGGMGPDE
+779 YS
-793 FYDKYGISDEDLY
+793 YDPQLAEEMTKEKFEELY
-806 KILKAMYGYDAG
+806 AIDDAELYTILDAMYGYETTG
-818 DLGADDLNAGIN
+818 SDLEENIA

-836 DSKYYVTLAS
+836 DKKYYVNLTS
-846 ENAEDLFNE
+846 VNAEGLFDE
-855 IIGLKEDFGKLRV
+855 IETLKTNLGKLRV

-873 VGDEKARY
+873 VGDDKARY
-881 MVQDQRDTQ
+881 MVQDPREIE
-890 DLYPLLDA
+890 DLYPLLNA

-904 IEGSGKLNMA
+904 IKGSRKLDMA
-914 SISILTDTGITR
+914 SISILTETVITS
-926 STIERDDADKDR
+926 STIEKDDAGKDR
-938 IVFEVTGKVN
+938 IVFEVTGTVN
-948 AEADGA
+948 AEAEGVDSSA
-954 SDAKMYAPLFPEKM
+954 AKYKPLFPEKM
-968 SVIVTITEG
+968 SVIVTITEEVTNTG
-977 ETEFETSVNLNGIE
+977 ADEAKELATTYNLNGIE
-991 DDLTT
+991 DDLMT
-996 KTMFFVARLSGNDMT
+996 KTMFFVARLSGKNDMT
-1011 KESVEEDVSEQINQA
+1011 KENVEKDISTDINDA
-1026 FDSLTSDG
+1026 FGSLTSGG

-1056 IAAIWEEE
+1056 TAAIWEEK
-1064 DGPIFEDSRP
+1064 DGTISKDRP
-1074 DELFRSTIKALWA
+1074 SDEVFRSTIKALWA
-1087 GLDGYGQ
+1087 GLDGYDQ
-1094 ANGENIKALGYTE
+1094 ANGEDIKALGYTA
-1107 KIAPFYLEEAS
+1107 KIAPFSVNPIALRAD
-1118 IPGTEVTVKGNTRI
+1118 TRI
-1132 SDAFIGSQFATED
+1132 SDAFIGSQMATD
-1145 NMKQIADALGINY
+1145 ANMGNITGALGI
-1158 TNEETKEANISVA
+1158 TNKDAVSVY
-1171 QTYILPANASNADQE
+1171 QTYIVPGSGRPASSQTGYSEEARYNAIKE
-1186 GEADR
+1186 
-1191 YQAIVKHF
+1191 YF
-1199 DGTGLIVTNDNYGD
+1199 DGTGLISGSGD
-1213 MIFTLEL
+1213 MLFTLRL
-1220 SREAFKGVTNEKGEL
+1220 GKKALNGVMNSDGES
-1235 MMIDPNMMHFVPE
+1235 MSISEDMQHFVPDDLF
-1248 SMYVSAGITISSEGL
+1248 VSAGITISEEGL
-1263 NSENVRLVVNTLTSR
+1263 NDVRIVINRLEAE
-1278 EQEVLIDMMSRF
+1278 EQRVLQDMLARF
-1290 NIDIGK
+1290 GVDIAG
-1296 LFGGESGE
+1296 LFGGEDTTLADEIAETPIVTLTQDEVMGLPAPISVTVRDLFNYAGGTANGTRFVSG
-1304 GETSFAE
+1304 
-1311 QIANTTI
+1311 
-1318 VEITNEDLGDQ
+1318 ITADLGQ
-1329 ISVVDINI
+1329 
-1337 PVTVGMLFGYVGGDS
+1337 
-1352 GDNTKFSSYIE
+1352 DNSYESS
-1363 TDLSRDEEYKDN
+1363 
-1375 YIYWDYTGD
+1375 YIYWDYIGN
-1384 YSNVTEDDKDRFIN
+1384 YDKADPSKFESGK
-1398 RVLPTVYNVGLGYLI
+1398 PEVYHVGLGYLYYQI
-1413 YNLTETVEIPNIGG
+1413 DLSSYVPGN

>member
-29 LLDYESERVVAGRGG
+29 LLDYESERVVAGKGG

-56 QNEIRYGKKVD
+56 QSEIRYGKKVD

-94 CVGCGGAL
+94 CVGCGSAL

-213 ERLDRKTNE
+213 DRLDRQTNE

-309 ENMLRPSLEESNPD
+309 DNILRPQIAESKPD
-323 LANTLDG
+323 LAGTLDG
-330 MSGTIISVLSK
+330 MSGTIISVLKK
-341 ILPKMLYLTVA
+341 ILPDMLYLTVA
-352 VYPNDPDRAAY
+352 VYPNDTDRAAY

-378 DKLFQGQYLQMSDV
+378 DKLFQGQYLQMTDV

-407 SMSIPQIAGSI
+407 SMSIPQIAGGI

-476 YDRMAAEYEKPEYSD
+476 YDRMAEEYPDVDDGDLYSD
-491 VTLAANLDKFIDGK
+491 VTLAANLDKFIDGEGV
-505 DANGNIIGTIETT
+505 NGT
-518 LTSKYYFNNIKKD
+518 LTSQYYFDNTD
-531 ANGDD
+531 ENGE
-536 KRVLTAETL
+536 RVLTAETL
-545 FSSIENLMSE
+545 FDNIQDLMSE
-555 DMIKQIEI
+555 DMIKQIKI
-563 KNENWKDSDDYPDD
+563 ADKENWNKGDDYV
-577 YRPDA
+577 YDA
-582 FKPSADY
+582 DEFKPVADY

-615 LKAAYLDNGTTEGAI
+615 LKAAYLDNGTTGAI
-630 TLTIKADLLELV
+630 TLTIKADLLALV
-642 KESLESEEGESD
+642 EESLGGEEEGESD

-673 YSLDGT
+673 YALDGT
-679 SEVTITIN
+679 SDVTITIN

-741 ASAFEELGMRLGGNL
+741 ASAFDELGVRLGGTL
-756 EFKEDEVL
+756 EFTKDNVL

-771 ISANQIFK
+771 ISANEIFS
-779 YSGQGDLGGMGPDE
+779 YSYDPQLAEEMTKEE
-793 FYDKYGISDEDLY
+793 FEETYAIDDAELY
-806 KILKAMYGYDAG
+806 TILDAMYGYETTG
-818 DLGADDLNAGIN
+818 SDLGKDIA

-836 DSKYYVTLAS
+836 DKKYYVNLTS
-846 ENAEDLFNE
+846 ENAEGLFDE
-855 IIGLKEDFGKLRV
+855 IKTLKTNLGKLRV
-868 NNDDA
+868 SSDSVQD
-873 VGDEKARY
+873 GKTY
-881 MVQDQRDTQ
+881 MVQDTTPIG
-890 DLYPLLDA
+890 DLDPLFNA

-904 IEGSGKLNMA
+904 IKGSGKLDMA
-914 SISILTDTGITR
+914 SISILTETVITS
-926 STIERDDADKDR
+926 STIEKDDAGSKDR
-938 IVFEVTGKVN
+938 IVFEVTGTVN
-948 AEADGA
+948 AEAEGVDSSA
-954 SDAKMYAPLFPEKM
+954 AKYKPLFPEKM
-968 SVIVTITEG
+968 SVFVTITEG

-991 DDLTT
+991 DDLMT
-996 KTMFFVARLSGNDMT
+996 KTMFFVARLSGKNDMT
-1011 KESVEEDVSEQINQA
+1011 KESVEKDISTDINDA
-1026 FDSLTSDG
+1026 FDSLTSGG

-1056 IAAIWEEE
+1056 TAAIWEEE
-1064 DGPIFEDSRP
+1064 DGTISDKRP
-1074 DELFRSTIKALWA
+1074 SDVLFRSTIKELWA

-1094 ANGENIKALGYTE
+1094 ANGEKIKALGYTE
-1107 KIAPFYLEEAS
+1107 RIAPFSVNGLSAD
-1118 IPGTEVTVKGNTRI
+1118 TRI
-1132 SDAFIGSQFATED
+1132 SDAFIGSQMATEE
-1145 NMKQIADALGINY
+1145 NMNNITDALGI
-1158 TNEETKEANISVA
+1158 TNKDAVSVY
-1171 QTYILPANASNADQE
+1171 QTYIVPSSGTPASPETGYSEEARYNAIKE
-1186 GEADR
+1186 
-1191 YQAIVKHF
+1191 YF
-1199 DGTGLIVTNDNYGD
+1199 DGTGLISGSGSGD
-1213 MIFTLEL
+1213 MLFTLRL
-1220 SREAFKGVTNEKGEL
+1220 GKEALNGVKNSEGEL
-1235 MMIDPNMMHFVPE
+1235 MSISEDMQHFVPDDLF
-1248 SMYVSAGITISSEGL
+1248 VSAGITISEQGL
-1263 NSENVRLVVNTLTSR
+1263 NDVRIVINRLDAEEQSEQS
-1278 EQEVLIDMMSRF
+1278 EQSVLQDMLARF
-1290 NIDIGK
+1290 GVDIAG
-1296 LFGGESGE
+1296 LFGGEDTTLANKIAATPIVTLTEKEFSGLPE
-1304 GETSFAE
+1304 P
-1311 QIANTTI
+1311 
-1318 VEITNEDLGDQ
+1318 
-1329 ISVVDINI
+1329 ISV
-1337 PVTVGMLFGYVGGDS
+1337 TVRDLFNYAGGKDGGTRFVS
-1352 GDNTKFSSYIE
+1352 GITADLDGHESS
-1363 TDLSRDEEYKDN
+1363 
-1375 YIYWDYTGD
+1375 YIYWDYIGD
-1384 YSNVTEDDKDRFIN
+1384 YSGCDDPTKFEFGH
-1398 RVLPTVYNVGLGYLI
+1398 VPTVYHVGLGYLYYRI
-1413 YNLTETVEIPNIGG
+1413 DLSGYVPGN

>member
-29 LLDYESERVVAGRGG
+29 LLDYESERVVAGKGG

-56 QNEIRYGKKVD
+56 QKEIRYGKKVD

-108 AYPYVNLSLPEAFSL
+108 AYPYVNLNLPEAFSL

-252 LVEISQQYAIDFPNL
+252 LAEISEQYAIDFPNL

-309 ENMLRPSLEESNPD
+309 ENMLRPSLEESKPD

-330 MSGTIISVLSK
+330 MSGTIISVLKK
-341 ILPKMLYLTVA
+341 ILPDMLYLTVA
-352 VYPNDPDRAAY
+352 VYPNNPEQEAY

-378 DKLFQGQYLQMSDV
+378 DKLFQGQYLQMTDV

-407 SMSIPQIAGSI
+407 SMSIPQIAGGI

-476 YDRMAAEYEKPEYSD
+476 YDEMAEQYPDAEAGDAYSD

-505 DANGNIIGTIETT
+505 DANDNIIETT
-518 LTSKYYFNNIKKD
+518 LTNKYYFNNMKD
-531 ANGDD
+531 G

-555 DMIKQIEI
+555 EMIKQIKI
-563 KNENWKDSDDYPDD
+563 KNENWKDSEDYPDEYD
-577 YRPDA
+577 SGA

-589 NALPGLINGYLGTQT
+589 NAIPGLINGYLGTQM
-604 EGGIA
+604 EEGIA

-615 LKAAYLDNGTTEGAI
+615 LKAAYLDNGTQEGAI
-630 TLTIKADLLELV
+630 TLTIKADLLKLV
-642 KESLESEEGESD
+642 EESLGGEEEEGESD

-687 DVDEEYGDG
+687 DVDEEYGAG

-702 ETIFNLLALFGVNLE
+702 ETIFKLLALFGVNLE
-717 METESGVIVIDNYDE
+717 METENGVIVIDNYDE
-732 ICEMVGDTI
+732 ICDMVGDTI
-741 ASAFEELGMRLGGNL
+741 ASAFEELGERLGGNL
-756 EFKEDEVL
+756 EFTETAVS

-779 YSGQGDLGGMGPDE
+779 YSEQGDLGGMGPDE

-806 KILKAMYGYDAG
+806 YILRALYSYEAG
-818 DLGADDLNAGIN
+818 DYKAIDDIGHIT
-830 NVKSEL
+830 SEL
-836 DSKYYVTLAS
+836 ENKYYVELSAADAS
-846 ENAEDLFNE
+846 GLLEEISGIKNDFSKLNINGESVDGEYYMATDPRRAEELDPLFTPN
-855 IIGLKEDFGKLRV
+855 
-868 NNDDA
+868 
-873 VGDEKARY
+873 
-881 MVQDQRDTQ
+881 
-890 DLYPLLDA
+890 
-898 TDIAAL
+898 DIAAL
-904 IEGSGKLNMA
+904 INGSGELNMA
-914 SISILTDTGITR
+914 EGLSFLTDTEITE
-926 STIERDDADKDR
+926 SVMTTTEDGNHQLTLTIEGTLD
-938 IVFEVTGKVN
+938 E
-948 AEADGA
+948 EADSLPA
-954 SDAKMYAPLFPEKM
+954 DAKMYMPLFPDG
-968 SVIVTITEG
+968 VYVTVTIGFDGEG
-977 ETEFETSVNLNGIE
+977 NVATSYNLNGIE
-991 DDLTT
+991 TGRMT
-996 KTMFFVARLSGNDMT
+996 KMMFFIDRLSRYEDESDRLLEEALDDQINDGVN
-1011 KESVEEDVSEQINQA
+1011 EAFDQLSSGGDVSLTFTAEGVELGNIFSLATATIWKNDEGEIDEGRPTDQA
-1026 FDSLTSDG
+1026 FQD
-1034 AVTLDIDGTN
+1034 
-1044 KNVRLGN
+1044 
-1051 VFEVA
+1051 
-1056 IAAIWEEE
+1056 
-1064 DGPIFEDSRP
+1064 
-1074 DELFRSTIKALWA
+1074 TIQALWA
-1087 GLDGYGQ
+1087 GLDGYDDKY
-1094 ANGENIKALGYTE
+1094 ANGAGIKALNYDVETA
-1107 KIAPFYLEEAS
+1107 KFSVNLSDLTPNS
-1118 IPGTEVTVKGNTRI
+1118 VTVTGSTMI
-1132 SDAFIGSQFATED
+1132 SDAFIGSQLASEE
-1145 NMKQIADALGINY
+1145 NIGKIASALKVYSGGISLY
-1158 TNEETKEANISVA
+1158 QS
-1171 QTYILPANASNADQE
+1171 YILPVSGD
-1186 GEADR
+1186 EAESEYKER
-1191 YQAIVKHF
+1191 YDAIVSYFGKDGMQLIDDGSANLLFTFMMTKDAFELDETDNIAAFIPDEMYLSAAISATENSEIGDIKVSINNLDDTQLGYVAYVLEKAGYASGGEGQSAGVFGGDYAELAEEIKEIKLVELKKEEIVEKIPGQGVEIEGF
-1199 DGTGLIVTNDNYGD
+1199 DEGLIVKVKDLFSANGTMKFAYQITDDIAQEDPEGNYIYQD
-1213 MIFTLEL
+1213 
-1220 SREAFKGVTNEKGEL
+1220 
-1235 MMIDPNMMHFVPE
+1235 
-1248 SMYVSAGITISSEGL
+1248 YEGGKVAL
-1263 NSENVRLVVNTLTSR
+1263 GYLAYSYKNTFTLTS
-1278 EQEVLIDMMSRF
+1278 S
-1290 NIDIGK
+1290 
-1296 LFGGESGE
+1296 GGEGQ
-1304 GETSFAE
+1304 G
-1311 QIANTTI
+1311 
-1318 VEITNEDLGDQ
+1318 
-1329 ISVVDINI
+1329 
-1337 PVTVGMLFGYVGGDS
+1337 
-1352 GDNTKFSSYIE
+1352 
-1363 TDLSRDEEYKDN
+1363 
-1375 YIYWDYTGD
+1375 
-1384 YSNVTEDDKDRFIN
+1384 
-1398 RVLPTVYNVGLGYLI
+1398 
-1413 YNLTETVEIPNIGG
+1413 

>member
-56 QNEIRYGKKVD
+56 QKEIRYGKKVD

-108 AYPYVNLSLPEAFSL
+108 AYPYVNLNLPEAFSL

-207 RLEFDF
+207 RLKFDF
-213 ERLDRKTNE
+213 DRLDKQTNE

-309 ENMLRPSLEESNPD
+309 DNILRPQIAESKPD
-323 LANTLDG
+323 LAGTLDG
-330 MSGTIISVLSK
+330 MSGTIISVLKK
-341 ILPKMLYLTVA
+341 ILPDMLYLTVA
-352 VYPNDPDRAAY
+352 VYPNDTDRAAY

-378 DKLFQGQYLQMSDV
+378 DKLFQGQYLQMTDV

-407 SMSIPQIAGSI
+407 SMSIPQIAGGI

-476 YDRMAAEYEKPEYSD
+476 YDRMAEEYPDVDAGDAYSD

-505 DANGNIIGTIETT
+505 DAKGDIIETT
-518 LTSKYYFNNIKKD
+518 LTNKYYFD
-531 ANGDD
+531 NGEDD
-536 KRVLTAETL
+536 ERVLTAKTL

-555 DMIKQIEI
+555 EMIKQIEI
-563 KNENWKDSDDYPDD
+563 ADKENWNKGDDYV
-577 YRPDA
+577 YDA
-582 FKPSADY
+582 DEFKPVADY

-615 LKAAYLDNGTTEGAI
+615 LKAAYLDNGTNEGAI
-630 TLTIKADLLELV
+630 TLTIKADLLALV
-642 KESLESEEGESD
+642 DESLGEEEEEGESD

-687 DVDEEYGDG
+687 DVDDEDKYGPG
-696 QSAADF
+696 QSKKDF
-702 ETIFNLLALFGVNLE
+702 ETIFKLLALFGVNLE

-732 ICEMVGDTI
+732 ICEMVGATI
-741 ASAFEELGMRLGGNL
+741 ASAFEEVGMRLGGNL
-756 EFKEDEVL
+756 EFTKDNVL

-779 YSGQGDLGGMGPDE
+779 YSEQGDLGGMGPDE

-836 DSKYYVTLAS
+836 DSKYYVTLTS
-846 ENAEDLFNE
+846 GNAEDLFNE
-855 IIGLKEDFGKLRV
+855 IIRLKEDFGKLRV

-873 VGDEKARY
+873 VGDDKAMY
-881 MVQDQRDTQ
+881 MVQDPRETK

-904 IEGSGKLNMA
+904 IKGSGKLDMA
-914 SISILTDTGITR
+914 SISILTETGITN
-926 STIERDDADKDR
+926 STIENVDGKDR
-938 IVFEVTGKVN
+938 IVFEVTGTVN

-954 SDAKMYAPLFPEKM
+954 SDAKKYAPLFPTNM

-991 DDLTT
+991 DDLMT
-996 KTMFFVARLSGNDMT
+996 KTMFFVARLSGKNDMT
-1011 KESVEEDVSEQINQA
+1011 KESVEEDISEQIKQA
-1026 FDSLTSDG
+1026 FDSLTSGG

-1087 GLDGYGQ
+1087 GLDGYDQ
-1094 ANGENIKALGYTE
+1094 ANGENIKALGYTK
-1107 KIAPFYLEEAS
+1107 KIAPFKVS
-1118 IPGTEVTVKGNTRI
+1118 IATTSADTRI

-1158 TNEETKEANISVA
+1158 TNEETGEANISVA
-1171 QTYILPANASNADQE
+1171 QTYILPATADGADQE

-1199 DGTGLIVTNDNYGD
+1199 GGTGLIVTDNYGD

-1220 SREAFKGVTNEKGEL
+1220 SQEAFKGVTNEDGEL
-1235 MMIDPNMMHFVPE
+1235 MTIDSNMMHFVPE
-1248 SMYVSAGITISSEGL
+1248 SMYISAGITISSEGL
-1263 NSENVRLVVNTLTSR
+1263 NSENVRLVVNTLTSK

-1304 GETSFAE
+1304 GETSFAK

-1318 VEITNEDLGDQ
+1318 VEITSADVPQLG
-1329 ISVVDINI
+1329 SYSI
-1337 PVTVGMLFGYVGGDS
+1337 PVTVGMLFGYVGEDN

-1375 YIYWDYTGD
+1375 YIWWDYTGD
-1384 YSNVTEDDKDRFIN
+1384 YSNVKGDDKDRF
-1398 RVLPTVYNVGLGYLI
+1398 VDGELPTGVKQVGLGYLYYSI
-1413 YNLTETVEIPNIGG
+1413 DLSDYAPGN

>member
-8 NNIDTK
+8 NNVETK

-29 LLDYESERVVAGRGG
+29 LLDYESERVVAGKGG

-56 QNEIRYGKKVD
+56 QQEIRYGKKVD

-80 GLLVCVMLLLVVIA
+80 GLLVCVMLMLVVIA
-94 CVGCGGAL
+94 CVACGGAL

-108 AYPYVNLSLPEAFSL
+108 AYPYVNLSLPEAVSL

-213 ERLDRKTNE
+213 DRLDKQTNE

-252 LVEISQQYAIDFPNL
+252 LAEISQQYAIDFPNL

-309 ENMLRPSLEESNPD
+309 DNILRPQIAESKPD
-323 LANTLDG
+323 LAGTLDG
-330 MSGTIISVLSK
+330 MSGTIISVLKK
-341 ILPKMLYLTVA
+341 ILPDMLYLTVA
-352 VYPNDPDRAAY
+352 VYPNDTDRAAY

-476 YDRMAAEYEKPEYSD
+476 YDRMAEEYPDADADDAYSD

-505 DANGNIIGTIETT
+505 DANGNIIETT
-518 LTSKYYFNNIKKD
+518 LTNKYYFNNIKD
-531 ANGDD
+531 GE
-536 KRVLTAETL
+536 RVLKADTL
-545 FSSIENLMSE
+545 FESIENLMSE
-555 DMIKQIEI
+555 KMIAQITI
-563 KNENWKDSDDYPDD
+563 KDENWKDSGDYDD
-577 YRPDA
+577 PDA

-589 NALPGLINGYLGTQT
+589 NAIPGLINGYLGTQT

-615 LKAAYLDNGTTEGAI
+615 LKAAYLDNGTSKGAI
-630 TLTIKADLLELV
+630 TLTIKADLLALIE
-642 KESLESEEGESD
+642 ESLGGEEEGESD

-741 ASAFEELGMRLGGNL
+741 ATAFDELGVRLGGTL
-756 EFKEDEVL
+756 EFTKDNVL

-771 ISANQIFK
+771 ISANETFG
-779 YSGQGDLGGMGPDE
+779 YSNYEAQQ
-793 FYDKYGISDEDLY
+793 GISQDKFEKEYAIDDKELY
-806 KILKAMYGYDAG
+806 TILKAMYGYEAAG
-818 DLGADDLNAGIN
+818 DGAGLGTDITG
-830 NVKSEL
+830 VTEEL
-836 DSKYYVTLAS
+836 STKYYVDLTS
-846 ENAEDLFNE
+846 ENATALLDELKTLKDDLT
-855 IIGLKEDFGKLRV
+855 KLRV
-868 NNDDA
+868 S
-873 VGDEKARY
+873 GSKEGLTY
-881 MVQDQRDTQ
+881 MVQDDTSLEQ
-890 DLYPLLDA
+890 LNPQFDA
-898 TDIAAL
+898 KDIAAL
-904 IEGSGKLNMA
+904 IKGSGKLDMKD
-914 SISILTDTGITR
+914 ISILTKTVITK
-926 STIERDDADKDR
+926 STIDKDDDDKDR
-938 IVFEVTGKVN
+938 IVFEITGDVN
-948 AEADGA
+948 ADADGA
-954 SDAKMYAPLFPEKM
+954 SENAKKYARLFPEKM
-968 SVIVTITEG
+968 SVIVTITEEVTNTG
-977 ETEFETSVNLNGIE
+977 ADEAKELATTYNLNGIE
-991 DDLTT
+991 DDLMK
-996 KTMFFVARLSGNDMT
+996 KTMFFIARLSDNKEMT
-1011 KESVEEDVSEQINQA
+1011 QESIATKIETEIDDA
-1026 FDSLTSDG
+1026 FSSLTSEGTID
-1034 AVTLDIDGTN
+1034 LDIDGTDVN
-1044 KNVRLGN
+1044 GEGGHVVLSN
-1051 VFEVA
+1051 VFELATAV
-1056 IAAIWEEE
+1056 IWEEE
-1064 DGPIFEDSRP
+1064 DGTISDARP
-1074 DELFRSTIKALWA
+1074 SDVLFRSTIKALWA
-1087 GLDGYGQ
+1087 GLDGYNQ
-1094 ANGENIKALGYTE
+1094 ANGENIMKLGYTSA
-1107 KIAPFYLEEAS
+1107 IAPFNVNIATYSAD
-1118 IPGTEVTVKGNTRI
+1118 TRI
-1132 SDAFIGSQFATED
+1132 SDAFIGSQMASEE
-1145 NMKQIADALGINY
+1145 NMSNITDALGI
-1158 TNEETKEANISVA
+1158 TNKGAVSVY
-1171 QTYILPANASNADQE
+1171 QTYIIPGSGTPATSE
-1186 GEADR
+1186 LVTGYVEKDR
-1191 YQAIVKHF
+1191 YDEIIEYFK
-1199 DGTGLIVTNDNYGD
+1199 DTDLISGDGD
-1213 MIFTLEL
+1213 MLFTLKL
-1220 SREAFKGVTNEKGEL
+1220 AKDALNGVKNSDDQL
-1235 MMIDPNMMHFVPE
+1235 MSISEDMQHFVPE
-1248 SMYVSAGITISSEGL
+1248 YMYVSAGITISEGGL
-1263 NSENVRLVVNTLTSR
+1263 NDVRVVINRLKEDEQNTL
-1278 EQEVLIDMMSRF
+1278 QDMLIRF
-1290 NIDIGK
+1290 GVDIAG
-1296 LFGGESGE
+1296 LFGGEDK
-1304 GETSFAE
+1304 TLAN
-1311 QIANTTI
+1311 QIAATPI
-1318 VEITNEDLGDQ
+1318 VKLTNEDAGVQVLPEEG
-1329 ISVVDINI
+1329 IT
-1337 PVTVGMLFGYVGGDS
+1337 VTVGKLFEYAGGASNGTRFVSAITDDLD
-1352 GDNTKFSSYIE
+1352 GQDNSYESS
-1363 TDLSRDEEYKDN
+1363 
-1375 YIYWDYTGD
+1375 YIYWDYIGN
-1384 YSNVTEDDKDRFIN
+1384 YDKADPSKFESGTT
-1398 RVLPTVYNVGLGYLI
+1398 PKVYNVGLGYLYYQI
-1413 YNLTETVEIPNIGG
+1413 DFSSYVTGN

>member
-29 LLDYESERVVAGRGG
+29 LLDYESERVVAGKGG

-56 QNEIRYGKKVD
+56 QSEIRYGKKVD

-94 CVGCGGAL
+94 CVGCGSAL

-196 TGSDPLNALLE
+196 TGSDSLNALLE

-213 ERLDRKTNE
+213 DRLDRQTNE

-309 ENMLRPSLEESNPD
+309 DNILRPQIAESKPD
-323 LANTLDG
+323 LAGTLDG
-330 MSGTIISVLSK
+330 MSGTIISVLKK
-341 ILPKMLYLTVA
+341 ILPDMLYLTVA
-352 VYPNDPDRAAY
+352 VYPNDTDRAAY

-378 DKLFQGQYLQMSDV
+378 DKLFQGQYLQMTDV

-407 SMSIPQIAGSI
+407 SMSIPQIAGGI

-476 YDRMAAEYEKPEYSD
+476 YDRMAEEYPDVDDGDAYSN
-491 VTLAANLDKFIDGK
+491 VTLAANLDKFIDGDGVK
-505 DANGNIIGTIETT
+505 GT
-518 LTSKYYFNNIKKD
+518 LTSQYYFDNTD
-531 ANGDD
+531 ENGE
-536 KRVLTAETL
+536 RVLTAETL
-545 FSSIENLMSE
+545 FDNIQDLMSE
-555 DMIKQIEI
+555 DMIKQIKI
-563 KNENWKDSDDYPDD
+563 ADKENWNKGDDYV
-577 YRPDA
+577 YDA
-582 FKPSADY
+582 DEFKPVADY

-609 GMPAKV
+609 GMLAKV
-615 LKAAYLDNGTTEGAI
+615 LKAAYLDNGTQEGAI
-630 TLTIKADLLELV
+630 TLTIKADLLALV
-642 KESLESEEGESD
+642 EESLGGEEEGESD
-654 PMADLVTQL
+654 PMANLVTQL

-673 YSLDGT
+673 YALDGT
-679 SEVTITIN
+679 SDVTITIN

-741 ASAFEELGMRLGGNL
+741 ASAFDELGVRLGGTL
-756 EFKEDEVL
+756 EFTKDNVL

-771 ISANQIFK
+771 ISANEIFS
-779 YSGQGDLGGMGPDE
+779 YSYDPQLAEEMTKEE
-793 FYDKYGISDEDLY
+793 FEETYAIDDAELY
-806 KILKAMYGYDAG
+806 TILDAMYGYETTG
-818 DLGADDLNAGIN
+818 SDLGKDIA

-836 DSKYYVTLAS
+836 DKKYYVNLTS
-846 ENAEDLFNE
+846 ENAEGLFDE
-855 IIGLKEDFGKLRV
+855 IKTLKTNLGKLRV
-868 NNDDA
+868 SSDSVQD
-873 VGDEKARY
+873 GKTY
-881 MVQDQRDTQ
+881 MVQDTTPIG
-890 DLYPLLDA
+890 DLDPLFNA

-904 IEGSGKLNMA
+904 IKGSGKLDMA
-914 SISILTDTGITR
+914 SISILTETVITS
-926 STIERDDADKDR
+926 STIEKDDADSKDR
-938 IVFEVTGKVN
+938 IVFEVTGTVN
-948 AEADGA
+948 AEAEGVDSSA
-954 SDAKMYAPLFPEKM
+954 AKYKPLFPEKM
-968 SVIVTITEG
+968 SVFVTITEG

-991 DDLTT
+991 DDLMT
-996 KTMFFVARLSGNDMT
+996 KTMFFVARLSGKNDMT
-1011 KESVEEDVSEQINQA
+1011 KESVEKDISTDINDA
-1026 FDSLTSDG
+1026 FDSLTSGG

-1056 IAAIWEEE
+1056 TAAIWEEE
-1064 DGPIFEDSRP
+1064 DGTISDKRP
-1074 DELFRSTIKALWA
+1074 SDVLFRSTIKELWA

-1094 ANGENIKALGYTE
+1094 ANGEKIKALGYTE
-1107 KIAPFYLEEAS
+1107 RIAPFSVNGLSAD
-1118 IPGTEVTVKGNTRI
+1118 TRI
-1132 SDAFIGSQFATED
+1132 SDAFIGSQMATEE
-1145 NMKQIADALGINY
+1145 NMNNITDALGI
-1158 TNEETKEANISVA
+1158 TNKDAVSVY
-1171 QTYILPANASNADQE
+1171 QTYIVPSSGTPASPETGYSEEARYNAIKE
-1186 GEADR
+1186 
-1191 YQAIVKHF
+1191 YF
-1199 DGTGLIVTNDNYGD
+1199 DGTGLISGSGSGD
-1213 MIFTLEL
+1213 MLFTLRL
-1220 SREAFKGVTNEKGEL
+1220 GKEALNGVKNSEGEL
-1235 MMIDPNMMHFVPE
+1235 MSISEDMQHFVPDDLF
-1248 SMYVSAGITISSEGL
+1248 VSAGITISEQGL
-1263 NSENVRLVVNTLTSR
+1263 NDVRIVINRLDAEEQSEQS
-1278 EQEVLIDMMSRF
+1278 EQSVLQDMLARF
-1290 NIDIGK
+1290 GVDIAG
-1296 LFGGESGE
+1296 LFGGEDTTLANKIAATPIVTLTEKEFSGLPE
-1304 GETSFAE
+1304 PISVTVRDLFNYAGGKDGGTRFVS
-1311 QIANTTI
+1311 
-1318 VEITNEDLGDQ
+1318 EITEDLGQ
-1329 ISVVDINI
+1329 
-1337 PVTVGMLFGYVGGDS
+1337 
-1352 GDNTKFSSYIE
+1352 DNSYESS
-1363 TDLSRDEEYKDN
+1363 

-1384 YSNVTEDDKDRFIN
+1384 YDKADPSKFESG
-1398 RVLPTVYNVGLGYLI
+1398 LPEVDHVGLGYLYYRI
-1413 YNLTETVEIPNIGG
+1413 DLRDYVSGN

>member
-213 ERLDRKTNE
+213 DRLDKQTNE

-309 ENMLRPSLEESNPD
+309 DNILRPQIAESKPD
-323 LANTLDG
+323 LAGTLDG
-330 MSGTIISVLSK
+330 MSGTIISVLKK
-341 ILPKMLYLTVA
+341 ILPKTLYLTVA
-352 VYPNDPDRAAY
+352 VYPNDTDRAAY

-407 SMSIPQIAGSI
+407 SMSIPQIAGGI

-476 YDRMAAEYEKPEYSD
+476 YDRMAEEYPDADAGDAYSD

-505 DANGNIIGTIETT
+505 DANGNIIETT
-518 LTSKYYFNNIKKD
+518 LTNKYYFNNIKD
-531 ANGDD
+531 EETGE
-536 KRVLTAETL
+536 RVLTAKTL

-555 DMIKQIEI
+555 EMIKQIEI
-563 KNENWKDSDDYPDD
+563 KKGNWKDSGGYYADE
-577 YRPDA
+577 
-582 FKPSADY
+582 FKPVADY

-604 EGGIA
+604 EEGIA

-615 LKAAYLDNGTTEGAI
+615 LKAAYLDNGTTKAV
-630 TLTIKADLLELV
+630 TLTIKADLLKLV
-642 KESLESEEGESD
+642 EESLGGEEEGESD

-741 ASAFEELGMRLGGNL
+741 ASAFEELGERLGGNL
-756 EFKEDEVL
+756 EFTEDNVL

-779 YSGQGDLGGMGPDE
+779 YSEQGDLGGMGPDE

-806 KILKAMYGYDAG
+806 KILKAMYGYEAG

-836 DSKYYVTLAS
+836 DSKYYVNLTS
-846 ENAEDLFNE
+846 ENAEGLFNE
-855 IIGLKEDFGKLRV
+855 IIGLKKDFSKLRV
-868 NNDDA
+868 NDDDA
-873 VGDEKARY
+873 VGDDKAKY
-881 MVQDQRDTQ
+881 MVQDPRETK

-904 IEGSGKLNMA
+904 IKGSGKLDMA
-914 SISILTDTGITR
+914 SISILTKTVITK
-926 STIERDDADKDR
+926 STIDKDVDGKDR
-938 IVFEVTGKVN
+938 IVFEVTGDVN
-948 AEADGA
+948 ADA
-954 SDAKMYAPLFPEKM
+954 SENAKKYEQLFPEKM
-968 SVIVTITEG
+968 SVIVTITEEVTNTG
-977 ETEFETSVNLNGIE
+977 ADEAKKLATTYNLNGIE
-991 DDLTT
+991 DDLMT
-996 KTMFFVARLSGNDMT
+996 KTMFFIARLSDNKEMT
-1011 KESVEEDVSEQINQA
+1011 QESIAEKIETEIDEA
-1026 FDSLTSDG
+1026 FSLLTSDG
-1034 AVTLDIDGTN
+1034 AVTLDIDGMN
-1044 KNVRLGN
+1044 KNVMLGN

-1056 IAAIWEEE
+1056 TAAIWEEE
-1064 DGPIFEDSRP
+1064 GGTISDARP
-1074 DELFRSTIKALWA
+1074 SDELFRSTIKALWA
-1087 GLDGYGQ
+1087 GLDGYDQ
-1094 ANGENIKALGYTE
+1094 ANGEDIMKLGYTSA
-1107 KIAPFYLEEAS
+1107 IAPFNVNIATYSAD
-1118 IPGTEVTVKGNTRI
+1118 TRI
-1132 SDAFIGSQFATED
+1132 SDAFIGSQMASEE
-1145 NMKQIADALGINY
+1145 NMSNITDALGI
-1158 TNEETKEANISVA
+1158 TNKGAVSVY
-1171 QTYILPANASNADQE
+1171 QTYIIPGSGTPATSELVTGYVEKDRYDEIIEYFKDTNLISGDGDMLFTLRLGKDALNGVMNSE
-1186 GEADR
+1186 GESMS
-1191 YQAIVKHF
+1191 ISK
-1199 DGTGLIVTNDNYGD
+1199 
-1213 MIFTLEL
+1213 
-1220 SREAFKGVTNEKGEL
+1220 
-1235 MMIDPNMMHFVPE
+1235 NMQHFVPDF
-1248 SMYVSAGITISSEGL
+1248 MYVSAGITISEEGL
-1263 NSENVRLVVNTLTSR
+1263 NDVRVVINRLKEDEQNTL
-1278 EQEVLIDMMSRF
+1278 QDMLARF
-1290 NIDIGK
+1290 GVDIAG
-1296 LFGGESGE
+1296 LFGGEDTTLADE
-1304 GETSFAE
+1304 
-1311 QIANTTI
+1311 IAATPI
-1318 VEITNEDLGDQ
+1318 VTLTQDEVTGLPEPIT
-1329 ISVVDINI
+1329 
-1337 PVTVGMLFGYVGGDS
+1337 VTVRALFDYAGGMANGTRFASAITDDLNGQDS
-1352 GDNTKFSSYIE
+1352 SNNPEYESS
-1363 TDLSRDEEYKDN
+1363 

-1398 RVLPTVYNVGLGYLI
+1398 RVLPTVYNVGLGYLYYSI
-1413 YNLTETVEIPNIGG
+1413 DLSGYVPGN

>member
-29 LLDYESERVVAGRGG
+29 LLDYESERVVAGKGG

-94 CVGCGGAL
+94 CVGCGSAL

-213 ERLDRKTNE
+213 DRLDKQTNE

-252 LVEISQQYAIDFPNL
+252 LVEISEQYAIDFPNL

-309 ENMLRPSLEESNPD
+309 DNILRPQIAESKPD
-323 LANTLDG
+323 LAGTLDG
-330 MSGTIISVLSK
+330 MSGTIISVLKK
-341 ILPKMLYLTVA
+341 ILPDMLYLTVA
-352 VYPNDPDRAAY
+352 VYPNDTDRAAY

-378 DKLFQGQYLQMSDV
+378 DKLFQGQYLQMTDV

-407 SMSIPQIAGSI
+407 SMSIPQIAGGI

-476 YDRMAAEYEKPEYSD
+476 YDRMAEEYPDADDGDAYSN
-491 VTLAANLDKFIDGK
+491 VTLAANLDKFIDGEGVK
-505 DANGNIIGTIETT
+505 GT
-518 LTSKYYFNNIKKD
+518 LTSQYYFDNTD
-531 ANGDD
+531 ENGE
-536 KRVLTAETL
+536 RVLTAETL
-545 FSSIENLMSE
+545 FDNIQDLMSE

-563 KNENWKDSDDYPDD
+563 ADKENWNKGDDYV
-577 YRPDA
+577 YDA
-582 FKPSADY
+582 DEFKPVADY

-615 LKAAYLDNGTTEGAI
+615 LKAAYLDNGTPEGAI
-630 TLTIKADLLELV
+630 TLTIKADLLALV
-642 KESLESEEGESD
+642 EESLGGEEEGESD

-673 YSLDGT
+673 YSLNGT

-741 ASAFEELGMRLGGNL
+741 ASAFDELGVRLGGNL
-756 EFKEDEVL
+756 EFEKDYVL

-771 ISANQIFK
+771 ISANEIFS
-779 YSGQGDLGGMGPDE
+779 YSYDPQLAEEMTKEE
-793 FYDKYGISDEDLY
+793 FEETYAIDDAELY
-806 KILKAMYGYDAG
+806 TILDAMYGYETTG
-818 DLGADDLNAGIN
+818 SDLGENIA

-836 DSKYYVTLAS
+836 DKKYYVNLTS
-846 ENAEDLFNE
+846 ENAEGLFDE
-855 IIGLKEDFGKLRV
+855 IKTLKTNLGKLRI
-868 NNDDA
+868 NNDGADD
-873 VGDEKARY
+873 GKTY
-881 MVQDQRDTQ
+881 MVQDTTPID
-890 DLYPLLDA
+890 DLKPLFNA

-904 IEGSGKLNMA
+904 IKGSRKLDMA
-914 SISILTDTGITR
+914 SISLLTDTVITS
-926 STIERDDADKDR
+926 STIENVGGKDR
-938 IVFEVTGKVN
+938 IVFEITGNVN
-948 AEADGA
+948 PEAEGVDA
-954 SDAKMYAPLFPEKM
+954 SAAKYAPLFPEKM
-968 SVIVTITEG
+968 SVIVTITEEVTNTG
-977 ETEFETSVNLNGIE
+977 ADEAKELATTYNLNGIE
-991 DDLTT
+991 DDLMK
-996 KTMFFVARLSGNDMT
+996 KTMFFIARLSGNRDMT
-1011 KESVEEDVSEQINQA
+1011 KENVEEDISTDINDA
-1026 FDSLTSDG
+1026 FGSLTSGG

-1056 IAAIWEEE
+1056 TAAIWEEK
-1064 DGPIFEDSRP
+1064 DGTISDARP
-1074 DELFRSTIKALWA
+1074 SDVLFRSTIKELWA

-1107 KIAPFYLEEAS
+1107 KIAPFSVNVGLEPSAD
-1118 IPGTEVTVKGNTRI
+1118 TRI
-1132 SDAFIGSQFATED
+1132 SDAFIGSQMATDE
-1145 NMKQIADALGINY
+1145 NMGNITDALGI
-1158 TNEETKEANISVA
+1158 TKKDAVSVY
-1171 QTYILPANASNADQE
+1171 QTYIIPGSGTPATSELATGYVEKDRYDEIIEYFEGTDLISGDGDMLFTLRLGKKALNGVMNSE
-1186 GEADR
+1186 GESMSISD
-1191 YQAIVKHF
+1191 
-1199 DGTGLIVTNDNYGD
+1199 D
-1213 MIFTLEL
+1213 MQ
-1220 SREAFKGVTNEKGEL
+1220 
-1235 MMIDPNMMHFVPE
+1235 HFVPDF
-1248 SMYVSAGITISSEGL
+1248 MYVSAGITISEAGL
-1263 NSENVRLVVNTLTSR
+1263 NDVRVVINRLKEDEQNTL
-1278 EQEVLIDMMSRF
+1278 QDMLRRF
-1290 NIDIGK
+1290 GVDIAG
-1296 LFGGESGE
+1296 LFGGEDK
-1304 GETSFAE
+1304 TLAN
-1311 QIANTTI
+1311 QIAETPI
-1318 VEITNEDLGDQ
+1318 VKLTNDDVGASVLPEAGIT
-1329 ISVVDINI
+1329 
-1337 PVTVGMLFGYVGGDS
+1337 VTVGDLFKYAGGTENGTRFASAITDDLGGQDGS
-1352 GDNTKFSSYIE
+1352 TNAEYESS
-1363 TDLSRDEEYKDN
+1363 
-1375 YIYWDYTGD
+1375 YIYWDYIGD
-1384 YSNVTEDDKDRFIN
+1384 YKNVTEDDKDRFIN
-1398 RVLPTVYNVGLGYLI
+1398 RVLPTVYNVGLGYLYYSI
-1413 YNLTETVEIPNIGG
+1413 DLSGYVPGN

>member
-29 LLDYESERVVAGRGG
+29 LLDYESERVVAGKGG

-56 QNEIRYGKKVD
+56 QQEIRYGKKVD

-94 CVGCGGAL
+94 CVGCGSAL

-213 ERLDRKTNE
+213 DRLDKQTNE

-309 ENMLRPSLEESNPD
+309 DNILRPQIAESKPD
-323 LANTLDG
+323 LAGTLDG
-330 MSGTIISVLSK
+330 MSGTIISVLKK
-341 ILPKMLYLTVA
+341 ILPDMLYLTVA
-352 VYPNDPDRAAY
+352 VYPNDTDRAAY

-378 DKLFQGQYLQMSDV
+378 DKLFQGQYLQMTDV

-407 SMSIPQIAGSI
+407 SMSIPQIAGGI

-476 YDRMAAEYEKPEYSD
+476 YDRMAEEYPDVDDGDEYSD
-491 VTLAANLDKFIDGK
+491 VALAANLDKFIDGK
-505 DANGNIIGTIETT
+505 GVNGT
-518 LTSKYYFNNIKKD
+518 LTSQYYFDNTD
-531 ANGDD
+531 ENGE
-536 KRVLTAETL
+536 RVLTAETL
-545 FSSIENLMSE
+545 FDNIQDLMSE
-555 DMIKQIEI
+555 DMIKQIKI
-563 KNENWKDSDDYPDD
+563 ADKENWNKGDDYV
-577 YRPDA
+577 YDA
-582 FKPSADY
+582 DEFKPVADY

-615 LKAAYLDNGTTEGAI
+615 LKAAYLDNGTTEGAV
-630 TLTIKADLLELV
+630 TLTIKADLLALV
-642 KESLESEEGESD
+642 EESLGGEEEGESD

-741 ASAFEELGMRLGGNL
+741 ASAFDELGVRLGGTL
-756 EFKEDEVL
+756 EFTKDNVL

-771 ISANQIFK
+771 ISANEIFS
-779 YSGQGDLGGMGPDE
+779 YSYDPQLAEEMTKEE
-793 FYDKYGISDEDLY
+793 FEETYAIDDAELY
-806 KILKAMYGYDAG
+806 TILDAMYGYETTG
-818 DLGADDLNAGIN
+818 SDLGENIA

-836 DSKYYVTLAS
+836 DKKYYVNLTS
-846 ENAEDLFNE
+846 ENAEGLFDE
-855 IIGLKEDFGKLRV
+855 ITTLKTHLGKLRI
-868 NNDDA
+868 NNDGADD
-873 VGDEKARY
+873 GKTY
-881 MVQDQRDTQ
+881 MVQDDTAEID
-890 DLYPLLDA
+890 DLDPLLNA

-904 IEGSGKLNMA
+904 IKGSRKLDMA
-914 SISILTDTGITR
+914 SISILTKTVIT
-926 STIERDDADKDR
+926 SSKIEKDDAGSKDR
-938 IVFEVTGKVN
+938 IVFEVTGEVN
-948 AEADGA
+948 ADA
-954 SDAKMYAPLFPEKM
+954 SENAKKYAPLFPEKM
-968 SVIVTITEG
+968 SVIVTITE
-977 ETEFETSVNLNGIE
+977 ETAEFDTSVNLNAIG
-991 DDLTT
+991 DDLMT
-996 KTMFFVARLSGNDMT
+996 KTMFFVARLSGKNDMT
-1011 KESVEEDVSEQINQA
+1011 KENVEEDISTDINDA
-1026 FDSLTSDG
+1026 FDSLTSGG
-1034 AVTLDIDGTN
+1034 AVTLDIDGASE
-1044 KNVRLGN
+1044 NVRLGN

-1056 IAAIWEEE
+1056 TAAIWEEE
-1064 DGPIFEDSRP
+1064 DGTISKDRP
-1074 DELFRSTIKALWA
+1074 SDVLFRSTIKELWA

-1094 ANGENIKALGYTE
+1094 ANGEDIKALGYTAR
-1107 KIAPFYLEEAS
+1107 IAPFYLDDAS
-1118 IPGTEVTVKGNTRI
+1118 ISGTEQVTVTGNTRI

-1145 NMKQIADALGINY
+1145 NMTKIAEALGINY
-1158 TNEETKEANISVA
+1158 TNEETQEANISVA
-1171 QTYILPANASNADQE
+1171 QTYILPANADGADQE
-1186 GEADR
+1186 GEAAR
-1191 YQAIVKHF
+1191 YKDIVEHF
-1199 DGTGLIVTNDNYGD
+1199 GGTGLIVTDDKYGD

-1220 SREAFKGVTNEKGEL
+1220 SQEAFKGVTNEKGEL
-1235 MMIDPNMMHFVPE
+1235 MTIDPNMMHFVPE

-1263 NSENVRLVVNTLTSR
+1263 NSENVRLVVNTLTSE
-1278 EQEVLIDMMSRF
+1278 EQEVLIDMMSRI

-1304 GETSFAE
+1304 GETSFAD

-1318 VEITNEDLGDQ
+1318 VEITNKDLGDQ
-1329 ISVVDINI
+1329 ISVGDINI
-1337 PVTVGMLFGYVGGDS
+1337 PVTVGMLFEYVGGENR
-1352 GDNTKFSSYIE
+1352 DNTKFSSYIE
-1363 TDLSRDEEYKDN
+1363 TDLNTGEKYKDN
-1375 YIYWDYTGD
+1375 YIYWDYIGD
-1384 YSNVTEDDKDRFIN
+1384 YSNVKDEDKDRF
-1398 RVLPTVYNVGLGYLI
+1398 VGEKLPPTGVKQVGLGYLI
-1413 YNLTETVEIPNIGG
+1413 YNLTETVDIPSIGG

>member
-29 LLDYESERVVAGRGG
+29 LLDYESERVVAGKGG

-56 QNEIRYGKKVD
+56 QSEIRYGKKVD

-94 CVGCGGAL
+94 CVGCGSAL

-213 ERLDRKTNE
+213 DRLDRQTNE

-309 ENMLRPSLEESNPD
+309 DNILRPQIAESKPD
-323 LANTLDG
+323 LAGTLDG
-330 MSGTIISVLSK
+330 MSGTIISVLKK
-341 ILPKMLYLTVA
+341 ILPDMLYLTVA
-352 VYPNDPDRAAY
+352 VYPNDTDRAAY

-378 DKLFQGQYLQMSDV
+378 DKLFQGQYLQMTDV

-407 SMSIPQIAGSI
+407 SMSIPQIAGGI

-476 YDRMAAEYEKPEYSD
+476 YDRMAEEYPDVDDGDAYSN
-491 VTLAANLDKFIDGK
+491 VTLAANLDKFIDGEGVK
-505 DANGNIIGTIETT
+505 GT
-518 LTSKYYFNNIKKD
+518 LTSQYYFDNTD
-531 ANGDD
+531 ENGE
-536 KRVLTAETL
+536 RVLTAETL
-545 FSSIENLMSE
+545 FDNIQDLMSE
-555 DMIKQIEI
+555 DMIKQIKI
-563 KNENWKDSDDYPDD
+563 ANKENWNKGDDYV
-577 YRPDA
+577 YDA
-582 FKPSADY
+582 DEFKPVADY

-615 LKAAYLDNGTTEGAI
+615 LKAAYLDNGTQEGAI
-630 TLTIKADLLELV
+630 TLTIKADLLALV
-642 KESLESEEGESD
+642 EESLGGEEEGESD
-654 PMADLVTQL
+654 PMANLVTQL

-673 YSLDGT
+673 YALDGT
-679 SEVTITIN
+679 SDVTITIN

-741 ASAFEELGMRLGGNL
+741 ASAFDELGVRLGGTL
-756 EFKEDEVL
+756 EFTKDNVL

-771 ISANQIFK
+771 ISANEIFS
-779 YSGQGDLGGMGPDE
+779 YSYDPQLAEEMTKEE
-793 FYDKYGISDEDLY
+793 FEETYAIDDAELY
-806 KILKAMYGYDAG
+806 TILDAMYGYETTG
-818 DLGADDLNAGIN
+818 SDLGKDIA

-836 DSKYYVTLAS
+836 DKKYYVNLTS
-846 ENAEDLFNE
+846 ENAEGLFDE
-855 IIGLKEDFGKLRV
+855 IKTLKTNLGKLRV
-868 NNDDA
+868 SSDSVQD
-873 VGDEKARY
+873 GKTY
-881 MVQDQRDTQ
+881 MVQDTTPIG
-890 DLYPLLDA
+890 DLDPLFNA

-904 IEGSGKLNMA
+904 IKGSGKLDMA
-914 SISILTDTGITR
+914 SISILTETVITS
-926 STIERDDADKDR
+926 STIEKDDAGSKDR
-938 IVFEVTGKVN
+938 IVFEVTGTVN
-948 AEADGA
+948 AEAEGVDSSA
-954 SDAKMYAPLFPEKM
+954 AKYKPLFPEKM
-968 SVIVTITEG
+968 SVFVTITEG

-991 DDLTT
+991 DDLMT
-996 KTMFFVARLSGNDMT
+996 KTMFFVARLSGKNDMT
-1011 KESVEEDVSEQINQA
+1011 KESVEKDISTDINDA
-1026 FDSLTSDG
+1026 FDSLTSGG

-1056 IAAIWEEE
+1056 TAAIWEEK
-1064 DGPIFEDSRP
+1064 DGTISKDRP
-1074 DELFRSTIKALWA
+1074 SDELFRSTIKALWA
-1087 GLDGYGQ
+1087 GLDGYDQ
-1094 ANGENIKALGYTE
+1094 ANGENIKALGYTA
-1107 KIAPFYLEEAS
+1107 KIAPFSVDPIALSAD
-1118 IPGTEVTVKGNTRI
+1118 TRI
-1132 SDAFIGSQFATED
+1132 SDAFIGSQMATEE
-1145 NMKQIADALGINY
+1145 NMNNITDALGI
-1158 TNEETKEANISVA
+1158 TNKDAVSVY
-1171 QTYILPANASNADQE
+1171 QTYIVPSSGTPASPETGYSEEARYNAIKE
-1186 GEADR
+1186 
-1191 YQAIVKHF
+1191 YF
-1199 DGTGLIVTNDNYGD
+1199 DGTGLISGSGSGD
-1213 MIFTLEL
+1213 MLFTLRL
-1220 SREAFKGVTNEKGEL
+1220 GKEALNGVKNSEGEL
-1235 MMIDPNMMHFVPE
+1235 MSISEDMQHFVPDDLF
-1248 SMYVSAGITISSEGL
+1248 VSAGITISEQGL
-1263 NSENVRLVVNTLTSR
+1263 NDVRIVINRLDAEEQSEQS
-1278 EQEVLIDMMSRF
+1278 EQSVLQDMLARF
-1290 NIDIGK
+1290 GVDIAG
-1296 LFGGESGE
+1296 LFGGEDTTLANKIAATPIVTLTEKEFSGLPE
-1304 GETSFAE
+1304 PISVTVRDLFNYAGGKDGGTRFVS
-1311 QIANTTI
+1311 
-1318 VEITNEDLGDQ
+1318 EITEDLGQ
-1329 ISVVDINI
+1329 
-1337 PVTVGMLFGYVGGDS
+1337 
-1352 GDNTKFSSYIE
+1352 DNSYESS
-1363 TDLSRDEEYKDN
+1363 

-1384 YSNVTEDDKDRFIN
+1384 YDKADPSKFESG
-1398 RVLPTVYNVGLGYLI
+1398 LPEVDHVGLGYLYYRI
-1413 YNLTETVEIPNIGG
+1413 DLRDYVSGN

>member
-8 NNIDTK
+8 NNVETK

-29 LLDYESERVVAGRGG
+29 LLDYESERVVAGKGG

-56 QNEIRYGKKVD
+56 QQEIRYGKKVD

-80 GLLVCVMLLLVVIA
+80 GLLVCVMLMLVVIA
-94 CVGCGGAL
+94 CVACGGAL
-102 WAWDRY
+102 WAWDNY
-108 AYPYVNLSLPEAFSL
+108 AYPYVNLSLPEAVSL

-166 IADIVNAVMPSEGEG
+166 IADIVNAVMPSEEEG

-213 ERLDRKTNE
+213 DRLDKQTNE

-252 LVEISQQYAIDFPNL
+252 LAEISQQYAIDFPNL
-267 IKVEQVVID
+267 IKAEQVVID

-281 ARQDDTRVLATVS
+281 ARQDNTRVLVTVS
-294 VNIGDNIEGIARNAY
+294 VNLGDNIEGIARNAY

-352 VYPNDPDRAAY
+352 VYPNDPDSAAY

-392 DVNLNGVLDPEENGV
+392 DVNLNGVLDPEESGV
-407 SMSIPQIAGSI
+407 SKSIPDIAGSV

-476 YDRMAAEYEKPEYSD
+476 YDRMAEEYPDADDGDAYSD

-505 DANGNIIGTIETT
+505 DANGNIIETT
-518 LTSKYYFNNIKKD
+518 LTSKYYFNNIKD
-531 ANGDD
+531 GE
-536 KRVLTAETL
+536 RVLKADTL
-545 FSSIENLMSE
+545 FESIENLMSE
-555 DMIKQIEI
+555 AMIAQITI
-563 KNENWKDSDDYPDD
+563 KDENWKDSGDYDD
-577 YRPDA
+577 PDA

-589 NALPGLINGYLGTQT
+589 NAIPGLINGYLGTQT

-673 YSLDGT
+673 YSLDGA

-717 METESGVIVIDNYDE
+717 MQLESGDVVTINDYDE

-741 ASAFEELGMRLGGNL
+741 ASAFDELGERLGGNL
-756 EFKEDEVL
+756 EFEKDYVL

-771 ISANQIFK
+771 ISANETFG
-779 YSGQGDLGGMGPDE
+779 YSNYEAQQGISQDE
-793 FYDKYGISDEDLY
+793 FEEEYAIDDKELY
-806 KILKAMYGYDAG
+806 TILKAMYGYEAAG
-818 DLGADDLNAGIN
+818 DGEEGLGTDISG
-830 NVKSEL
+830 VTEEL
-836 DSKYYVTLAS
+836 STKYYVNLESTEAQPLLAELKTLKD
-846 ENAEDLFNE
+846 DLT
-855 IIGLKEDFGKLRV
+855 KLRV
-868 NNDDA
+868 S
-873 VGDEKARY
+873 GTEEGLTY
-881 MVQDQRDTQ
+881 MVQDETSLEQ
-890 DLYPLLDA
+890 LDPQFDA
-898 TDIAAL
+898 KDIAAL
-904 IEGSGKLNMA
+904 IKGSGKLDMKD
-914 SISILTDTGITR
+914 ISVLTETVITKSTIDKDDTG
-926 STIERDDADKDR
+926 KDR
-938 IVFEVTGKVN
+938 IVFEITGDVN
-948 AEADGA
+948 ADA
-954 SDAKMYAPLFPEKM
+954 SENAKKYEKLFPEKM
-968 SVIVTITEG
+968 SVIVTITEEVTNTG
-977 ETEFETSVNLNGIE
+977 ADEAKELATTYNLNGIE
-991 DDLTT
+991 DDLMK
-996 KTMFFVARLSGNDMT
+996 KTMFFIARLSDNKEMT
-1011 KESVEEDVSEQINQA
+1011 QESIAKKIETEIDDA
-1026 FDSLTSDG
+1026 FASLTSEGTID
-1034 AVTLDIDGTN
+1034 LDIDGEDVN
-1044 KNVRLGN
+1044 GEGGHVVLSN
-1051 VFEVA
+1051 VFELATAV
-1056 IAAIWEEE
+1056 IWEEE
-1064 DGPIFEDSRP
+1064 DGTISDDCP
-1074 DELFRSTIKALWA
+1074 DDYWFRSTIKALWA
-1087 GLDGYGQ
+1087 GLDGYNH
-1094 ANGENIKALGYTE
+1094 ANGENIMKLGYTSA
-1107 KIAPFYLEEAS
+1107 IAPFNVNIATYSAD
-1118 IPGTEVTVKGNTRI
+1118 TRI
-1132 SDAFIGSQFATED
+1132 SDAFIGSQMASEE
-1145 NMKQIADALGINY
+1145 NMKQIIDALGI
-1158 TNEETKEANISVA
+1158 TKYDAVSMY
-1171 QTYILPANASNADQE
+1171 QTYILPGSSATPASPETGYSEKARYDEIKAYFE
-1186 GEADR
+1186 GTD
-1191 YQAIVKHF
+1191 
-1199 DGTGLIVTNDNYGD
+1199 LISGKGD
-1213 MIFTLEL
+1213 MLFTLKL
-1220 SREAFKGVTNEKGEL
+1220 AKEALNEVRNSESEGQL
-1235 MMIDPNMMHFVPE
+1235 MSISEDMQHFVPDF
-1248 SMYVSAGITISSEGL
+1248 MYVSAGITISEEGL
-1263 NSENVRLVVNTLTSR
+1263 NDVRVVINRLDQK
-1278 EQEVLIDMMSRF
+1278 EQEILQDMLRRF
-1290 NIDIGK
+1290 GVDIAG
-1296 LFGGESGE
+1296 LFGGEDK
-1304 GETSFAE
+1304 TLAN
-1311 QIANTTI
+1311 QIAATPI
-1318 VEITNEDLGDQ
+1318 VKLTNEDAEVQVLPEEG
-1329 ISVVDINI
+1329 IT
-1337 PVTVGMLFGYVGGDS
+1337 VTVGNLFEYAGGTANGTRFVSAITDDLDGQDS
-1352 GDNTKFSSYIE
+1352 SNNYES
-1363 TDLSRDEEYKDN
+1363 N
-1375 YIYWDYTGD
+1375 YIYWDYIGN
-1384 YSNVTEDDKDRFIN
+1384 YDKADPSKFESG
-1398 RVLPTVYNVGLGYLI
+1398 LPEVDHVGLGYLYYRI
-1413 YNLTETVEIPNIGG
+1413 DLSGYVPGN